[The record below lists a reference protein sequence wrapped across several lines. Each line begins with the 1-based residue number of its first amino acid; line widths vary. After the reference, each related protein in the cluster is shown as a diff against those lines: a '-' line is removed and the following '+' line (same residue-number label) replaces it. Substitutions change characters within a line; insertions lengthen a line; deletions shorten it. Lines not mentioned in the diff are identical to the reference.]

1 MKKTIYILIALLLPL
16 AARADYTL
24 STINVT
30 VGGNTQAAVTRLDAT
45 NKIALLGNGYNAC
58 IPYWSEGALTIPGTV
73 SVGDDTYTVEVGP
86 VAFRLCSNLTSITIE
101 EGVTKIDDY
110 AFVGCSS
117 VAKITLPKTLTTIER
132 GAFVNMKS
140 LKIMVCNATSAPA
153 WSWNDIFSDK
163 GTKESMTN
171 MAAERIMYIPEGH
184 ESSYLSTKFDGTSYG
199 KETVGWQEAFTRIY
213 EMNDEPQEI
222 TSLQDLKD
230 FRDAV
235 NGGNKYKG
243 SNNKMVTLT
252 TDLDLS
258 GIDNWTPIGT
268 SVHPFDGVFN
278 GGGHVIKNLNV
289 SGSSNYNG
297 LFGYAN
303 KATIYNMH
311 LLNPTVSGPDYV
323 GTVVGY
329 VEGNSHITDILVT
342 SNCSGDD
349 GYTAKATDGSVGG
362 IVGRANNATIE
373 RCLFDGWVKGTGWT
387 GGIIGNVNTNVTIID
402 CSASDFVQ
410 NTKNIYVEKIPFTGG
425 IVGGAGYVTIER
437 CFARNTVSY
446 TGSPSTFPGIIVGG
460 TNNVTASTIKNCAYL
475 DIGRLLIGQPQTG
488 SNNTETDNQGYA
500 EKSDMNQNK
509 TKSVLG
515 EDNWYYF
522 TDNYI
527 DYPIPATLKDMYLAN
542 CVDKVD
548 GDFVYRPAKAAD
560 SEYEVVAYTGS
571 ATSVTVPATY
581 GGKNVTA
588 ILPEVFKDNTTM
600 TSVTIGN
607 NVTTIGASAF
617 ENCDALTTVNF
628 GSGVTTINA
637 KAFYDCDALT
647 SVDLPDAVTFVGR
660 DAFRG
665 CDNLTSFNIGTGF
678 ENHEG
683 NFIAYCPKLTTLTA
697 SRGNDNG
704 YSCVDNVL
712 THKINRQGTYYGYI
726 IACAPGKEGD
736 YTIPDLE
743 CSYITLFPYSFAT
756 CEKLTSITAP
766 NKHIVLNDA
775 LFDGDYN
782 LRYVDMRN
790 VDGFKD
796 ESSSGYTDTTVT
808 VDRNDANSPFY
819 GMSGYTMVYLPSG
832 NSAASG
838 EPNAVI
844 GGTATAEIKLNDG
857 WDFNPP
863 FSITAGGAT
872 LNRTLTA
879 KSVTYAKF
887 VTDSNGDPIVIGT
900 VPVYDASGNPVY
912 EEGGETP
919 KTRNI
924 YQTES
929 EERLDP
935 CGYTCYLPYALT
947 LSEENAKVYK
957 PYTSSVE
964 GGVTTITFEQVEN
977 NAIEAYKPY
986 YIVVSGSSG
995 VDLSTDKNITIV
1007 SDTNGSWTVGGY
1019 ELKGTTTTIP
1029 NSTLYDANK
1038 PTYILQSDGKW
1049 HKVPQNQ
1056 PKAYIGP
1063 FRAYFQ
1069 ATTNSGARALNM
1081 VIDDGEATTIDAV
1094 IRTIDADGT
1103 EHYYDMNGRLL
1114 SGKPQKGMYIHN
1126 GKKYINK

>member
-117 VAKITLPKTLTTIER
+117 VAKITLPTTLTTIER

-171 MAAERIMYIPEGH
+171 MAAERIMYVPEGH

-222 TSLQDLKD
+222 TSPQDLQD

-235 NGGNKYKG
+235 NSGNKYKG

-252 TDLDLS
+252 ADLDLS

-268 SVHPFDGVFN
+268 SVHPFDGIFN

-297 LFGYAN
+297 LFGYAI

-329 VEGNSHITDILVT
+329 VDGDSHITDILVT
-342 SNCSGDD
+342 SDCDGND

-373 RCLFDGWVKGTGWT
+373 RCLFNGWVKGTGWT
-387 GGIIGNVNTNVTIID
+387 GGIIGNVNTNVTITD

-410 NTKNIYVEKIPFTGG
+410 NTKNVSYEPLPFTGG

-437 CFARNTVSY
+437 CFARNTLSY
-446 TGSPSTFPGIIVGG
+446 TGSPSAFPGIIVGG

-475 DIGRLLIGQPQTG
+475 ANGLLIGQPQAG

-500 EKSDMNQNK
+500 DKSDMNQDK

-542 CVDKVD
+542 FVDKVD

-571 ATSVTVPATY
+571 ATSVTVPDTY
-581 GGKNVTA
+581 DGKNVTA
-588 ILPEVFKDNTTM
+588 ILPEAFKDNTTM

-660 DAFRG
+660 DAFVS
-665 CDNLTSFNIGTGF
+665 CDALTTFNIGRCF

-683 NFIAYCPKLTTLTA
+683 NFLAYCPSMTTLTA
-697 SRGNDNG
+697 SRGNNNG

-712 THKINRQGTYYGYI
+712 THKIKREETYYGYI

-736 YTIPDLE
+736 YTIPDLG
-743 CSYITLFPYSFAT
+743 CSFITLFPYSFAT

-819 GMSGYTMVYLPSG
+819 GMSEYTMVYLPSG

-844 GGTATAEIKLNDG
+844 GGTANQIMLNDK
-857 WDFNPP
+857 WYFNPKVSP
-863 FSITAGGAT
+863 ITATNGVSYSRMLNPDMVEITEDTGESITIEGKETTQLEGHYE
-872 LNRTLTA
+872 
-879 KSVTYAKF
+879 YA
-887 VTDSNGDPIVIGT
+887 
-900 VPVYDASGNPVY
+900 AA
-912 EEGGETP
+912 
-919 KTRNI
+919 
-924 YQTES
+924 
-929 EERLDP
+929 
-935 CGYTCYLPYALT
+935 GYTCYLPYALT
-947 LSEENAKVYK
+947 LSNENAKVYK
-957 PYTSSVE
+957 PAETSVE
-964 GGVTTITFEQVEN
+964 AGVTTITFEQVEN
-977 NAIEAYKPY
+977 NAMEAYKPY

-995 VDLSTDKNITIV
+995 VDLSTDAEVTV
-1007 SDTNGSWTVGGY
+1007 STDTGGSWTVGDY
-1019 ELKGTTTTIP
+1019 ALKGTTVTIP
-1029 NSTLYDANK
+1029 NSSLYNATY

-1056 PKAYIGP
+1056 PKAYIGS

-1069 ATTNSGARALNM
+1069 ATSANAARALNM

-1103 EHYYDMNGRLL
+1103 EHYYDMNGRQLN
-1114 SGKPQKGMYIHN
+1114 GKPQKGMYIHN

>member
-1 MKKTIYILIALLLPL
+1 MKKTIYILIALLLSL

-30 VGGNTQAAVTRLDAT
+30 VDGNTQAAVTRLDAT

-58 IPYWSEGALTIPGTV
+58 IPYWSVGALTIPGTV

-86 VAFRLCSNLTSITIE
+86 VAFRLCTNLTSITIG

-117 VAKITLPKTLTTIER
+117 VAKITLPSTLTTIER

-140 LKIMVCNATSAPA
+140 LKTIVCNATSAPA

-171 MAAERIMYIPEGH
+171 MAAQRILYIPEGY

-235 NGGNKYKG
+235 NSGNLYKG
-243 SNNKMVTLT
+243 SSNQMVTLT
-252 TDLDLS
+252 IDLDLS
-258 GIDNWTPIGT
+258 SIDNWTPIGT
-268 SVHPFDGVFN
+268 SVYPFFGIFD

-297 LFGYAN
+297 LFGYAQ

-311 LLNPTVSGPDYV
+311 LQNPTVSGPDYV

-329 VEGNSHITDILVT
+329 VDEDSHITDILVT
-342 SNCSGDD
+342 SNCSGND
-349 GYTAKATDGSVGG
+349 GYTAKATNGSVGG

-373 RCLFDGWVKGTGWT
+373 RCLFNGWVKGTGWT
-387 GGIIGNVNTNVTIID
+387 GGIIGNVNTNVTITD

-410 NTKNIYVEKIPFTGG
+410 NTKNIYVEKMPFTGG

-460 TNNVTASTIKNCAYL
+460 TNNVTTSTIKNCAYL
-475 DIGRLLIGQPQTG
+475 DIGRLLIGQPQAD
-488 SNNTETDNQGYA
+488 SNNTLTDNQGYTDR
-500 EKSDMNQNK
+500 SDMNQDK

-571 ATSVTVPATY
+571 ATSVIVPATY
-581 GGKNVTA
+581 DGKNVTA

-600 TSVTIGN
+600 TSVTIN
-607 NVTTIGASAF
+607 DNVTTIGASAF
-617 ENCDALTTVNF
+617 ENCDALTMVNF

-647 SVDLPDAVTFVGR
+647 SVDLPDAVTYVGR
-660 DAFRG
+660 DAFVS
-665 CDNLTSFNIGTGF
+665 CDALTTFNIGKGF
-678 ENHEG
+678 KDHTS
-683 NFIAYCPKLTTLTA
+683 NFLAYCPQLTTLTT

-704 YSCVDNVL
+704 YLCVDNVL
-712 THKINRQGTYYGYI
+712 IHNVGSYRSYV
-726 IACAPGKEGD
+726 IACAPGKTGD
-736 YTIPDLE
+736 YVIPVSSLTNSTVNVFGS
-743 CSYITLFPYSFAT
+743 CFASCT
-756 CEKLTSITAP
+756 GLTSVTFPAG
-766 NKHIVLNDA
+766 KSFSLGKGV
-775 LFDGDYN
+775 FDGAYN
-782 LRYVDMRN
+782 LRYVDLSAITGTIED
-790 VDGFKD
+790 VK
-796 ESSSGYTDTTVT
+796 YTVN
-808 VDRNDANSPFY
+808 RSDAESPFY
-819 GMSGYTMVYLPSG
+819 GMSEYTMIYLPSG
-832 NSAASG
+832 HSAAND
-838 EPNAVI
+838 EVNAVI
-844 GGTATAEIKLNDG
+844 GGTATAGIKLNDG

-872 LNRTLTA
+872 LNRALTA
-879 KSVTYAKF
+879 KSVTYAKL

-900 VPVYDASGNPVY
+900 VPVYDDSGNPVY
-912 EEGGETP
+912 ESDGITP

-935 CGYTCYLPYALT
+935 SGYTCYLPYALT
-947 LSEENAKVYK
+947 LSEENVKVYK

-964 GGVTTITFEQVEN
+964 EGVTTITFEQVEN
-977 NAIEAYKPY
+977 NAMEAYKPY

-995 VDLSTDKNITIV
+995 VDLSTDENITIV

-1056 PKAYIGP
+1056 PKAYIGC

-1069 ATTNSGARALNM
+1069 ATSASTTRALNM
-1081 VIDDGEATTIDAV
+1081 IIEDSEATAVDAV
-1094 IRTIDADGT
+1094 IRTIDTDGT
-1103 EHYYDMNGRLL
+1103 ERYYDMNGRLL
-1114 SGKPQKGMYIHN
+1114 NGKPQKGMYIHN

>member
-1 MKKTIYILIALLLPL
+1 MKRYIIPIIIAALLPAMAF
-16 AARADYTL
+16 AAKMQGTL
-24 STINVT
+24 TLGAPAIE
-30 VGGNTQAAVTRLDAT
+30 AVCIYDTEAKTAT
-45 NKIALLGNGYNAC
+45 LGNGYNAC
-58 IPYWSEGALTIPGTV
+58 INQYETGALYIPGTV
-73 SVGDDTYTVEVGP
+73 TYKEETYKVVVGQF
-86 VAFRLCSNLTSITIE
+86 AFRLCDKFTSITIG
-101 EGVTKIDDY
+101 EGVEQIDNY

-117 VAKITLPKTLTTIER
+117 VVSIVLPASLQTIGA
-132 GAFVNMKS
+132 GAFCNLSS
-140 LKIMVCNATSAPA
+140 LKTFRCKGTTAPT
-153 WSWNDIFSDK
+153 WDWNDVFSVL
-163 GTKESMTN
+163 GTKASMEE
-171 MAAERIMYIPEGH
+171 MAQKRILYVPKDKLA
-184 ESSYLSTKFDGTSYG
+184 SYNDTKFDGTSSG
-199 KETVGWQEAFTRIY
+199 TLTGANEKVGWQEAFARIY
-213 EMNDEPQEI
+213 ELSDEPQEI
-222 TSLQDLKD
+222 TSLQDLMD

-235 NGGNKYKG
+235 NSGTPYKG

-258 GIDNWTPIGT
+258 SIDNWTPIGT
-268 SVHPFDGVFN
+268 SVHSFDGIFN

-297 LFGYAN
+297 LFGYAKN
-303 KATIYNMH
+303 ATIYNMH

-329 VEGNSHITDILVT
+329 VDEDSHITDILVT
-342 SNCSGDD
+342 SNCSGDN

-460 TNNVTASTIKNCAYL
+460 TNNVTTSTIKNCAYL
-475 DIGRLLIGQPQTG
+475 NVGFNLIGQPQAG
-488 SNNTETDNQGYA
+488 SNNTETDNKGYA
-500 EKSDMNQNK
+500 NKSDMNQDK

-527 DYPIPATLKDMYLAN
+527 DYPIPTTLKDMYLAN

-571 ATSVTVPATY
+571 APSVTVPDTY

-600 TSVTIGN
+600 TSVTIGD

-617 ENCDALTTVNF
+617 ENCDVLTTVNF

-647 SVDLPDAVTFVGR
+647 SVDLPDAVTDVGR

-665 CDNLTSFNIGTGF
+665 CDNLTSFNIGRGF
-678 ENHEG
+678 KDHSG
-683 NFIAYCPKLTTLTA
+683 NFLAYCPKLTTLTA

-712 THKINRQGTYYGYI
+712 THKIERKGTHYGYI

-844 GGTATAEIKLNDG
+844 GGTANQIMLNDK
-857 WDFNPP
+857 WDFNQKVSPITATNGVSYSRMLKP
-863 FSITAGGAT
+863 DMVEITEDTGESITIQGEETTQLEGHYE
-872 LNRTLTA
+872 
-879 KSVTYAKF
+879 YA
-887 VTDSNGDPIVIGT
+887 
-900 VPVYDASGNPVY
+900 AA
-912 EEGGETP
+912 
-919 KTRNI
+919 
-924 YQTES
+924 
-929 EERLDP
+929 
-935 CGYTCYLPYALT
+935 GYTCYLPYALT
-947 LSEENAKVYK
+947 LSNENAKVYK
-957 PYTSSVE
+957 PAETSVE
-964 GGVTTITFEQVEN
+964 AGVTTITFEQVEN
-977 NAIEAYKPY
+977 NAMEAYKPY

-995 VDLSTDKNITIV
+995 VDLSTDENITIV

-1049 HKVPQNQ
+1049 HKVPEHQ

-1069 ATTNSGARALNM
+1069 ATATSNNARVLNM
-1081 VIDDGEATTIDAV
+1081 VFEDGETTDIQQ

-1103 EHYYDMNGRLL
+1103 EHYYDMNGRQL

>member
-86 VAFRLCSNLTSITIE
+86 VAFRLCTNLTSITIG

-117 VAKITLPKTLTTIER
+117 VAKITLPSTLTTIER

-171 MAAERIMYIPEGH
+171 MAAERIMYVPEGY

-235 NGGNKYKG
+235 NSGNKYKG

-268 SVHPFDGVFN
+268 SGHPFDGIFN

-289 SGSSNYNG
+289 SGSSNHNG
-297 LFGYAN
+297 LFGYAI

-329 VEGNSHITDILVT
+329 VDGDSHITDILVT

-373 RCLFDGWVKGTGWT
+373 RCLFNGWVKGTGWT
-387 GGIIGNVNTNVTIID
+387 GGIIGNVNTNVTITD

-410 NTKNIYVEKIPFTGG
+410 NTKNIYVDKIPFTGG

-460 TNNVTASTIKNCAYL
+460 TNNVTTSTIKNCAYL
-475 DIGRLLIGQPQTG
+475 DIGRWLIGQPQAG
-488 SNNTETDNQGYA
+488 SNNTETENQGYA
-500 EKSDMNQNK
+500 DRSDMNQDK

-527 DYPIPATLKDMYLAN
+527 DYPIPATLKDMYLTN

-571 ATSVTVPATY
+571 ATSVTVPDTY
-581 GGKNVTA
+581 DGKNVTA

-647 SVDLPDAVTFVGR
+647 SVDLPDAVTDVGR
-660 DAFRG
+660 DAFVS
-665 CDNLTSFNIGTGF
+665 CDALATFNIGRGF
-678 ENHEG
+678 TDHTG
-683 NFIAYCPKLTTLTA
+683 NFLAYCPQLTTLTT

-704 YSCVDNVL
+704 YLCVDNVL
-712 THKINRQGTYYGYI
+712 IHNVGTYRSYV
-726 IACAPGKEGD
+726 IACAPGKTGD
-736 YTIPDLE
+736 YVIPVSSLTNYTVNVFGS
-743 CSYITLFPYSFAT
+743 CFASCT
-756 CEKLTSITAP
+756 GLTSVTFPAG
-766 NKHIVLNDA
+766 KKFSLGKGV
-775 LFDGDYN
+775 FDGAYN
-782 LRYVDMRN
+782 LRYVDLSAITGTIED
-790 VDGFKD
+790 VK
-796 ESSSGYTDTTVT
+796 YTVN
-808 VDRNDANSPFY
+808 RSDADSPFY
-819 GMSGYTMVYLPSG
+819 GMSEYTMIYLPSG
-832 NSAASG
+832 HSAAND
-838 EPNAVI
+838 EVNAVI
-844 GGTATAEIKLNDG
+844 GGTATAGIKLNDG

-872 LNRTLTA
+872 LNRALTA

-900 VPVYDASGNPVY
+900 VPVYDDSGNPVY
-912 EEGGETP
+912 EEDGITP

-929 EERLDP
+929 EERIDP

-977 NAIEAYKPY
+977 NAMEAYKPY

-1029 NSTLYDANK
+1029 NSSLYDADK
-1038 PTYILQSDGKW
+1038 PAYLLQSDGKW

-1094 IRTIDADGT
+1094 IHTIDADGT

-1114 SGKPQKGMYIHN
+1114 SGKPEKGMYIHN

>member
-1 MKKTIYILIALLLPL
+1 MKRYIFPIIIAALLPAMAF
-16 AARADYTL
+16 AAKMQGTL
-24 STINVT
+24 TLGAPAIE
-30 VGGNTQAAVTRLDAT
+30 AVCIYDTEAKTAT
-45 NKIALLGNGYNAC
+45 LGNGYNAC
-58 IPYWSEGALTIPGTV
+58 INQYETGALYIPGTV
-73 SVGDDTYTVEVGP
+73 TYKEETYKVVVGQF
-86 VAFRLCSNLTSITIE
+86 AFRLCDKFTSITIG
-101 EGVTKIDDY
+101 EGVEQIDNY

-117 VAKITLPKTLTTIER
+117 VVSIVLPASLQTIGA
-132 GAFVNMKS
+132 GAFCNLSS
-140 LKIMVCNATSAPA
+140 LKTFLCKGTTAPT
-153 WSWNDIFSDK
+153 WDWNDVFSVL
-163 GTKESMTN
+163 GTKASMEE
-171 MAAERIMYIPEGH
+171 MAQKRILYVPKDKLA
-184 ESSYLSTKFDGTSYG
+184 SYNDTKFDGTSSG
-199 KETVGWQEAFTRIY
+199 TLTGANEKVGWQEAFARIY

-235 NGGNKYKG
+235 NSGNKYKG

-258 GIDNWTPIGT
+258 SIDNWTPIGT
-268 SVHPFDGVFN
+268 SVHPFDGIFN

-297 LFGYAN
+297 LFGYAK

-329 VEGNSHITDILVT
+329 VDEDSHITDILVT
-342 SNCSGDD
+342 SNCSGND

-373 RCLFDGWVKGTGWT
+373 RCLFNGWVKGTGWT
-387 GGIIGNVNTNVTIID
+387 GGIIGNVNTNVTITD

-460 TNNVTASTIKNCAYL
+460 TNNVTTSTIKNCAYL
-475 DIGRLLIGQPQTG
+475 DIGRLLIGQPQAD
-488 SNNTETDNQGYA
+488 SNNTLTDNQGYTDR
-500 EKSDMNQNK
+500 SDMNQDK

-527 DYPIPATLKDMYLAN
+527 DYPIPATLKDMYLTN

-571 ATSVTVPATY
+571 ATSVTVPDTY
-581 GGKNVTA
+581 DGKNVTA

-600 TSVTIGN
+600 TSVTIGD

-683 NFIAYCPKLTTLTA
+683 NFLAYCPKLTTLTA

-712 THKINRQGTYYGYI
+712 THKINREGTYYGYI

-819 GMSGYTMVYLPSG
+819 GMSEYTMVYLPSG

-844 GGTATAEIKLNDG
+844 GGTANQIMLNDK
-857 WDFNPP
+857 WDFNPKVSP
-863 FSITAGGAT
+863 ITATNGVSYSRMLKPDMVEITEDTGESITIEGEETTQLEGHYE
-872 LNRTLTA
+872 
-879 KSVTYAKF
+879 YA
-887 VTDSNGDPIVIGT
+887 
-900 VPVYDASGNPVY
+900 AA
-912 EEGGETP
+912 
-919 KTRNI
+919 
-924 YQTES
+924 
-929 EERLDP
+929 
-935 CGYTCYLPYALT
+935 GYTCYLPYALT
-947 LSEENAKVYK
+947 LSNENAKVYK
-957 PYTSSVE
+957 PAETSVE
-964 GGVTTITFEQVEN
+964 AGVTTITFEQVEDN
-977 NAIEAYKPY
+977 EMEAYKPY
-986 YIVVSGSSG
+986 YIVVSGSED
-995 VDLSTDKNITIV
+995 VDLSTDAEVTV
-1007 SDTNGSWTVGGY
+1007 STDTGGSWKVEGY
-1019 ELKGTTTTIP
+1019 ALKGTTTTIP
-1029 NSTLYDANK
+1029 NSTLYDANN

-1069 ATTNSGARALNM
+1069 AASASATRMLSM
-1081 VIDDGEATTIDAV
+1081 VFEDNGEATDIQQ

-1103 EHYYDMNGRLL
+1103 ERYFDLNGRLL
-1114 SGKPQKGMYIHN
+1114 PGKPQSGVYIYK
-1126 GKKYINK
+1126 GKKIKK

>member
-117 VAKITLPKTLTTIER
+117 VAKITLPTTLTTIER

-171 MAAERIMYIPEGH
+171 MAAERIMYVPEGH

-222 TSLQDLKD
+222 TSPQDLQD

-235 NGGNKYKG
+235 NSGNKYKG

-252 TDLDLS
+252 ADLDLS

-268 SVHPFDGVFN
+268 SVHPFDGIFN

-297 LFGYAN
+297 LFGYAI

-329 VEGNSHITDILVT
+329 VDGDSHITDILVT
-342 SNCSGDD
+342 SDCDGND

-373 RCLFDGWVKGTGWT
+373 RCLFNGWVKGTGWT
-387 GGIIGNVNTNVTIID
+387 GGIIGNVNTNVTITD

-410 NTKNIYVEKIPFTGG
+410 NTKNVSYEPLPFTGG

-437 CFARNTVSY
+437 CFARNTLSY
-446 TGSPSTFPGIIVGG
+446 TGSPSAFPGIIVGG
-460 TNNVTASTIKNCAYL
+460 TNNFTASTIKNCAYW
-475 DIGRLLIGQPQTG
+475 DKGFNLIGQPQAG

-500 EKSDMNQNK
+500 DKSDMNQDK

-542 CVDKVD
+542 FVDKVD

-571 ATSVTVPATY
+571 ATSVTVPDTY
-581 GGKNVTA
+581 DGKNVTA
-588 ILPEVFKDNTTM
+588 ILPEAFKDNTTM

-647 SVDLPDAVTFVGR
+647 SVDLPDAVTDVGR
-660 DAFRG
+660 DAFVS
-665 CDNLTSFNIGTGF
+665 CDALTTFNIGRCF

-683 NFIAYCPKLTTLTA
+683 NFLAYCPSMTTLTA
-697 SRGNDNG
+697 SRGNNNG

-712 THKINRQGTYYGYI
+712 THKIKREETYYGYI

-736 YTIPDLE
+736 YTIPDLG
-743 CSYITLFPYSFAT
+743 CSFITLFPYSFAT

-766 NKHIVLNDA
+766 KKYIVLNDA

-782 LRYVDMRN
+782 LRYVDIRN
-790 VDGFKD
+790 IYGFKD

-819 GMSGYTMVYLPSG
+819 GMSEYTMVYLPSG

-844 GGTATAEIKLNDG
+844 GGTANQIMLNDK
-857 WDFNPP
+857 WYFNPKVSP
-863 FSITAGGAT
+863 ITATNGVSYSRM
-872 LNRTLTA
+872 LNPDMVEITEDTGENI
-879 KSVTYAKF
+879 T
-887 VTDSNGDPIVIGT
+887 I
-900 VPVYDASGNPVY
+900 
-912 EEGGETP
+912 GGEET
-919 KTRNI
+919 TQLEGH
-924 YQTES
+924 YEYAAA
-929 EERLDP
+929 
-935 CGYTCYLPYALT
+935 GYTCYLPYALT
-947 LSEENAKVYK
+947 LSNENAKVYK
-957 PYTSSVE
+957 PAETSVE
-964 GGVTTITFEQVEN
+964 AGVTTITFEQVEN
-977 NAIEAYKPY
+977 NAMEAYKPY

-995 VDLSTDKNITIV
+995 VDLSTDAEVTV
-1007 SDTNGSWTVGGY
+1007 STDTGGSWTVGDY
-1019 ELKGTTTTIP
+1019 ALKGTTVTIP
-1029 NSTLYDANK
+1029 NSSLYNATY

-1056 PKAYIGP
+1056 PKAYIGS

-1069 ATTNSGARALNM
+1069 ATSANAARALNM

-1103 EHYYDMNGRLL
+1103 EHYYDMNGRQLN
-1114 SGKPQKGMYIHN
+1114 GKPQKGMYIHN

>member
-1 MKKTIYILIALLLPL
+1 MKRYIFPIIIAALLPAMAF
-16 AARADYTL
+16 AAKMQGTL
-24 STINVT
+24 TLGAPAIE
-30 VGGNTQAAVTRLDAT
+30 AVCIYDTEAKTAT
-45 NKIALLGNGYNAC
+45 LGNGYNAC
-58 IPYWSEGALTIPGTV
+58 INQYETGALYIPGTV
-73 SVGDDTYTVEVGP
+73 TYKEETYKVVVGQF
-86 VAFRLCSNLTSITIE
+86 AFRLCDKFTSITIG
-101 EGVTKIDDY
+101 EGVEQIDNY

-117 VAKITLPKTLTTIER
+117 VVSIVLPASLQTIGA
-132 GAFVNMKS
+132 GAFCNLSS
-140 LKIMVCNATSAPA
+140 LKTFLCKGTTAPT
-153 WSWNDIFSDK
+153 WDWNDVFSVL
-163 GTKESMTN
+163 GTKASMEE
-171 MAAERIMYIPEGH
+171 MAQKRILYVPKDKLA
-184 ESSYLSTKFDGTSYG
+184 SYNDTKFDGTSSG
-199 KETVGWQEAFTRIY
+199 TLTGANEKVGWQEAFARIY
-213 EMNDEPQEI
+213 ELSDEPQEI

-235 NGGNKYKG
+235 NSGNKYKG

-258 GIDNWTPIGT
+258 SIDNWTPIGT
-268 SVHPFDGVFN
+268 SVHPFDGIFN
-278 GGGHVIKNLNV
+278 GGGHVIKNLKV
-289 SGSSNYNG
+289 DRAELYNG

-303 KATIYNMH
+303 NATIYNMH

-329 VEGNSHITDILVT
+329 VDGDSHITDILVT
-342 SNCSGDD
+342 SNCSGDN
-349 GYTAKATDGSVGG
+349 GYTAKATNGSVGG

-373 RCLFDGWVKGTGWT
+373 RCLFNGWVKGTGWT

-410 NTKNIYVEKIPFTGG
+410 NTKNISTQAIPFTGG

-437 CFARNTVSY
+437 CFARNINILSY

-460 TNNVTASTIKNCAYL
+460 TNNVTTSTIKNCAYL
-475 DIGRLLIGQPQTG
+475 NVGFNLIGQPQEG

-500 EKSDMNQNK
+500 DKSDMNQDK

-527 DYPIPATLKDMYLAN
+527 DYPIPATLKDMYIAN

-571 ATSVTVPATY
+571 ATSVTVPDTY
-581 GGKNVTA
+581 DGKNVTA

-600 TSVTIGN
+600 TTITLGRN
-607 NVTTIGASAF
+607 LKSIGAHAF
-617 ENCDALTTVNF
+617 EN
-628 GSGVTTINA
+628 
-637 KAFYDCDALT
+637 CDALT

-683 NFIAYCPKLTTLTA
+683 NFLAYCPKLTTLTT

-704 YSCVDNVL
+704 YLCDDNVL
-712 THKINRQGTYYGYI
+712 THKIKRKETYYGYI

-844 GGTATAEIKLNDG
+844 GGTANQIMLNDK
-857 WDFNPP
+857 WDFNPKVSP
-863 FSITAGGAT
+863 ITATNGVSYSRMLKPDMVEITEDTGESIT
-872 LNRTLTA
+872 
-879 KSVTYAKF
+879 
-887 VTDSNGDPIVIGT
+887 I
-900 VPVYDASGNPVY
+900 
-912 EEGGETP
+912 GGEET
-919 KTRNI
+919 TQLEGH
-924 YQTES
+924 YEYAAA
-929 EERLDP
+929 
-935 CGYTCYLPYALT
+935 GYTCYLPYALT
-947 LSEENAKVYK
+947 LSNENAKVYK
-957 PYTSSVE
+957 PAETSVE
-964 GGVTTITFEQVEN
+964 AGVTTITFEQVEDN
-977 NAIEAYKPY
+977 EMEAYQPY
-986 YIVVSGSSG
+986 YIVVSGSED
-995 VDLSTDKNITIV
+995 VDLSTDAEVTV
-1007 SDTNGSWTVGGY
+1007 STDTGGSWTVGDY
-1019 ELKGTTTTIP
+1019 ALKGTTVTIP
-1029 NSTLYDANK
+1029 NSSLYNATY
-1038 PTYILQSDGKW
+1038 PTYILQSDGNW
-1049 HKVPQNQ
+1049 HKVPNNQ
-1056 PKAYIGP
+1056 PRAYIGP

-1069 ATTNSGARALNM
+1069 AASASATRMLSM
-1081 VIDDGEATTIDAV
+1081 VFEDNGEATDIQQ

-1103 EHYYDMNGRLL
+1103 ERYFDLNGRLL
-1114 SGKPQKGMYIHN
+1114 PGKPQSGVYIYK
-1126 GKKYINK
+1126 GKKIKK

>member
-30 VGGNTQAAVTRLDAT
+30 VDGNTQAAVTRLDAT

-58 IPYWSEGALTIPGTV
+58 IPYWSVGALTIPGTV

-86 VAFRLCSNLTSITIE
+86 LAFRLCTNLTSITIG

-117 VAKITLPKTLTTIER
+117 VAKITLPTTLTTIER

-140 LKIMVCNATSAPA
+140 LKTMVCNATSAPA

-171 MAAERIMYIPEGH
+171 MAAERIMYVPEGH

-222 TSLQDLKD
+222 TSLQDLED

-235 NGGNKYKG
+235 NSGNKYKG

-258 GIDNWTPIGT
+258 SIDNWTPIGI
-268 SVHPFDGVFN
+268 SVHPFDGIFN

-297 LFGYAN
+297 LFGYAI

-329 VEGNSHITDILVT
+329 VDGDSHITDILVT
-342 SNCSGDD
+342 SNCSGDN

-373 RCLFDGWVKGTGWT
+373 RCLFNGWVKGTGWT

-460 TNNVTASTIKNCAYL
+460 TNNVTTSTIKNCAYL
-475 DIGRLLIGQPQTG
+475 DIGRLLIGQPQAG

-500 EKSDMNQNK
+500 ERSDMNQDK

-527 DYPIPATLKDMYLAN
+527 DYPIPATLKDMYLTN

-581 GGKNVTA
+581 DGKNVTA

-600 TSVTIGN
+600 TSVTIGD

-647 SVDLPDAVTFVGR
+647 SVDLPDAVTDVGR
-660 DAFRG
+660 DAFVS
-665 CDNLTSFNIGTGF
+665 CDALTTFNIGRGF
-678 ENHEG
+678 TDHTG
-683 NFIAYCPKLTTLTA
+683 NFLAYCPQLTTLTT

-704 YSCVDNVL
+704 YLCVDNVL
-712 THKINRQGTYYGYI
+712 IHNVGTYRSYV
-726 IACAPGKEGD
+726 IACAPGKTGD
-736 YTIPDLE
+736 YVIPVSSLTNSTVNVFGS
-743 CSYITLFPYSFAT
+743 CFASCT
-756 CEKLTSITAP
+756 GLTSVTFPAG
-766 NKHIVLNDA
+766 KKFSLGKGV
-775 LFDGDYN
+775 FDGAYN
-782 LRYVDMRN
+782 LRYVDLSAITGTIED
-790 VDGFKD
+790 VK
-796 ESSSGYTDTTVT
+796 YTVN
-808 VDRNDANSPFY
+808 RSDADSPFY
-819 GMSGYTMVYLPSG
+819 GMSEYTMIYLPSG
-832 NSAASG
+832 HSAADD
-838 EPNAVI
+838 EVNAVI
-844 GGTATAEIKLNDG
+844 GGTATAGIKLNDG

-863 FSITAGGAT
+863 LSFTAGSAT
-872 LNRTLTA
+872 LNRELTA
-879 KSVTYAKF
+879 KSVTYAKL
-887 VTDSNGDPIVIGT
+887 VTDPDGNPIVIGT
-900 VPVYDASGNPVY
+900 VPVYDDSGNPVY
-912 EEGGETP
+912 EEDGITP

-929 EERLDP
+929 EERLEP

-964 GGVTTITFEQVEN
+964 DGVTTITFEQVEN
-977 NAIEAYKPY
+977 NAMEAYKPY

-995 VDLSTDKNITIV
+995 VDLSTDENITIV

-1019 ELKGTTTTIP
+1019 ELKGTTVEIP
-1029 NSTLYDANK
+1029 NSSLYDADK
-1038 PTYILQSDGKW
+1038 PAYLLQSDGKW
-1049 HKVPQNQ
+1049 YKAPQNNEQ
-1056 PKAYIGP
+1056 AYVGP

-1069 ATTNSGARALNM
+1069 AISSSDAQVLDMVLDETND
-1081 VIDDGEATTIDAV
+1081 IQQ

-1103 EHYYDMNGRLL
+1103 EHYYDINGRLL
-1114 SGKPQKGMYIHN
+1114 NGKPSQKGIYIHN
-1126 GKKYINK
+1126 GKKYISK

>member
-117 VAKITLPKTLTTIER
+117 VAKITLPSTLTTIER

-171 MAAERIMYIPEGH
+171 MAAERIMYVPEGH

-235 NGGNKYKG
+235 NSGNMYKG

-268 SVHPFDGVFN
+268 SGHPFDGILN

-297 LFGYAN
+297 LFGYAI

-329 VEGNSHITDILVT
+329 VDGDSHITDILVT
-342 SNCSGDD
+342 SNCDGND

-373 RCLFDGWVKGTGWT
+373 RCLFNGWVKGTGWT
-387 GGIIGNVNTNVTIID
+387 GGIIGNVNTNVTITD

-410 NTKNIYVEKIPFTGG
+410 NTKNLSYEPIPFTGG

-475 DIGRLLIGQPQTG
+475 NVGFNLIGQPQAG
-488 SNNTETDNQGYA
+488 SNNTLTDNQGYTDR
-500 EKSDMNQNK
+500 SNMNQNK

-527 DYPIPATLKDMYLAN
+527 DYPIPATLKDMYLTN

-581 GGKNVTA
+581 DGKNVTA

-600 TSVTIGN
+600 TSVTIGD

-660 DAFRG
+660 DAFVS
-665 CDNLTSFNIGTGF
+665 CDALTTFNIGRGF
-678 ENHEG
+678 TDHTG
-683 NFIAYCPKLTTLTA
+683 NFLAYCPQLTTLTT

-704 YSCVDNVL
+704 YLCVDNVL
-712 THKINRQGTYYGYI
+712 IHNVGDYRSYV
-726 IACAPGKEGD
+726 IACAPGKTGD
-736 YTIPDLE
+736 YVIPVSSLTNYTVNVFGS
-743 CSYITLFPYSFAT
+743 CFASCT
-756 CEKLTSITAP
+756 GLTSVTFPAG
-766 NKHIVLNDA
+766 KKFSLGKGV
-775 LFDGDYN
+775 FDGAYN
-782 LRYVDMRN
+782 LRYVDLSAITGTIED
-790 VDGFKD
+790 VK
-796 ESSSGYTDTTVT
+796 YTVN
-808 VDRNDANSPFY
+808 RSDADSPFY
-819 GMSGYTMVYLPSG
+819 GMSEYTMIYLPSG
-832 NSAASG
+832 HSAAND
-838 EPNAVI
+838 EVNAVI
-844 GGTATAEIKLNDG
+844 GGTATAGIKLNDG

-872 LNRTLTA
+872 LNRALTA
-879 KSVTYAKF
+879 KSVTYAKLI
-887 VTDSNGDPIVIGT
+887 TDSNGNPIVIGT
-900 VPVYDASGNPVY
+900 VPVYDDSGNPEY
-912 EEGGETP
+912 EEDGITP

-977 NAIEAYKPY
+977 NAMEAYKPY

-1029 NSTLYDANK
+1029 NSSLYDADK
-1038 PTYILQSDGKW
+1038 PAYILQSDGKW

-1114 SGKPQKGMYIHN
+1114 SGKPEKGMYIHN

>member
-86 VAFRLCSNLTSITIE
+86 VAFRLCSNLTSITIG

-117 VAKITLPKTLTTIER
+117 VAKITLPSTLTTIER

-171 MAAERIMYIPEGH
+171 MAAERIMYVPEGH

-235 NGGNKYKG
+235 NSGNKYKG

-268 SVHPFDGVFN
+268 SGHPFDGILN

-289 SGSSNYNG
+289 SGSSNHNG
-297 LFGYAN
+297 LFGYAI

-329 VEGNSHITDILVT
+329 VDGDSHITDILVT
-342 SNCSGDD
+342 SNCDGND
-349 GYTAKATDGSVGG
+349 GYTAKATNGSVGG

-387 GGIIGNVNTNVTIID
+387 GGIIGNVNTNVTITD

-410 NTKNIYVEKIPFTGG
+410 NTKNLSNEAIPFTGG

-446 TGSPSTFPGIIVGG
+446 TGSPLNFPGIIVGG

-475 DIGRLLIGQPQTG
+475 NVGFNLIGQPQAG
-488 SNNTETDNQGYA
+488 SNNTLTDNQGYTDR
-500 EKSDMNQNK
+500 SNMNQNK

-581 GGKNVTA
+581 DGKNVTA

-647 SVDLPDAVTFVGR
+647 SVDLPDAVTDVGR
-660 DAFRG
+660 DAFVS
-665 CDNLTSFNIGTGF
+665 CDALTTFNIGRGF
-678 ENHEG
+678 TDHTG
-683 NFIAYCPKLTTLTA
+683 NFLAYCPQLTTLTT

-704 YSCVDNVL
+704 YLCVDNVL
-712 THKINRQGTYYGYI
+712 IHNVGEYRSYV
-726 IACAPGKEGD
+726 IACAPGKTGD
-736 YTIPDLE
+736 YVIPVSSLTNYTVNVFGN
-743 CSYITLFPYSFAT
+743 CFASCT
-756 CEKLTSITAP
+756 GLTSVTFPAG
-766 NKHIVLNDA
+766 KKFSLGKGV
-775 LFDGDYN
+775 FDGAYN
-782 LRYVDMRN
+782 LRYVDLSAITGTIED
-790 VDGFKD
+790 VK
-796 ESSSGYTDTTVT
+796 YTVN
-808 VDRNDANSPFY
+808 RSDADSPFY
-819 GMSGYTMVYLPSG
+819 GMSEYTMIYLPSG
-832 NSAASG
+832 HSAAND
-838 EPNAVI
+838 EVNAVI
-844 GGTATAEIKLNDG
+844 GGTATAGIKLNDG

-863 FSITAGGAT
+863 LSITAGGAT
-872 LNRTLTA
+872 LNRALTA
-879 KSVTYAKF
+879 KSVTYAKV
-887 VTDSNGDPIVIGT
+887 VTDSNGNPIVIGT
-900 VPVYDASGNPVY
+900 VPVYDNSGNPVY
-912 EEGGETP
+912 EEDGITP

-977 NAIEAYKPY
+977 NAMEAYKPY

-1029 NSTLYDANK
+1029 NSSLYDADK
-1038 PTYILQSDGKW
+1038 PAYLLQSDGKW

-1114 SGKPQKGMYIHN
+1114 SGKPEKGMYIHN

>member
-1 MKKTIYILIALLLPL
+1 MKRYIIPIIIAALLPAMAF
-16 AARADYTL
+16 AAKMQGTL
-24 STINVT
+24 TLGAPAIE
-30 VGGNTQAAVTRLDAT
+30 AVCIYDTEAKTAT
-45 NKIALLGNGYNAC
+45 LGNGYNAC
-58 IPYWSEGALTIPGTV
+58 INQYETGALYIPGTV
-73 SVGDDTYTVEVGP
+73 TYKEETYKVVVGQF
-86 VAFRLCSNLTSITIE
+86 AFRLCDKFTSITIG
-101 EGVTKIDDY
+101 EGVEQIDNY

-117 VAKITLPKTLTTIER
+117 VVSIVLPASLQTIGA
-132 GAFVNMKS
+132 GAFCNLSS
-140 LKIMVCNATSAPA
+140 LKTFRCKGTTAPT
-153 WSWNDIFSDK
+153 WDWNDVFSVL
-163 GTKESMTN
+163 GTKASMEE
-171 MAAERIMYIPEGH
+171 MAQKRILYVPKDRLA
-184 ESSYLSTKFDGTSYG
+184 SYNDTKFDGTSSG
-199 KETVGWQEAFTRIY
+199 TLTGANEKVGWQEAFARIY
-213 EMNDEPQEI
+213 ELSDEPYEI
-222 TSLQDLKD
+222 TSLDAFKT
-230 FRDAV
+230 FRNKV
-235 NGGNKYKG
+235 NEGTAW
-243 SNNKMVTLT
+243 SNYGTTNFKLT

-258 GIDNWTPIGT
+258 ESNWEPIGT
-268 SVHPFDGVFN
+268 NTHPFDGVFD

-289 SGSSNYNG
+289 SGNSNYNG
-297 LFGYAN
+297 LFGYAI

-329 VEGNSHITDILVT
+329 VDGDSHITDILVT
-342 SNCSGDD
+342 SNCDGND

-410 NTKNIYVEKIPFTGG
+410 NTKNLSNEAIPFTGG

-446 TGSPSTFPGIIVGG
+446 TGSPLNFPGIIVGG
-460 TNNVTASTIKNCAYL
+460 TNNSTTSTIKNCAYL
-475 DIGRLLIGQPQTG
+475 NVGFNLIGQPQTG
-488 SNNTETDNQGYA
+488 SNNTETDNQRY
-500 EKSDMNQNK
+500 ENRSDMNQDK

-527 DYPIPATLKDMYLAN
+527 DYPIPATLKDMYLTN

-548 GDFVYRPAKAAD
+548 GDFVYRPAYAD
-560 SEYEVVAYTGS
+560 DSDYEVIGYTGT
-571 ATSVTVPATY
+571 ATSLTIPATY
-581 GGKNVTA
+581 NNKPVSA
-588 ILPEVFKDNTTM
+588 ILDGVFKDNTTL
-600 TSVTIGN
+600 
-607 NVTTIGASAF
+607 TTITLGSNLKSIGAHAF
-617 ENCDALTTVNF
+617 EN
-628 GSGVTTINA
+628 
-637 KAFYDCDALT
+637 CDALT

-683 NFIAYCPKLTTLTA
+683 NFLAYCPKLTTLTA

-712 THKINRQGTYYGYI
+712 THKINRKGTYYGYI

-844 GGTATAEIKLNDG
+844 GGTANQIMLNDK
-857 WDFNPP
+857 WDFNPKVSP
-863 FSITAGGAT
+863 ITATNGVSYSRMLKPDMVEITEDTGESITIEGEETTQLEGHYE
-872 LNRTLTA
+872 
-879 KSVTYAKF
+879 YA
-887 VTDSNGDPIVIGT
+887 
-900 VPVYDASGNPVY
+900 AA
-912 EEGGETP
+912 
-919 KTRNI
+919 
-924 YQTES
+924 
-929 EERLDP
+929 
-935 CGYTCYLPYALT
+935 GYTCYLPYALT
-947 LSEENAKVYK
+947 LSNENAKVYK
-957 PYTSSVE
+957 PAETSVE
-964 GGVTTITFEQVEN
+964 AGVTTITFEQVEDN
-977 NAIEAYKPY
+977 EMEAYKPY
-986 YIVVSGSSG
+986 YIVVSGSED
-995 VDLSTDKNITIV
+995 VDLSTDAEVTV
-1007 SDTNGSWTVGGY
+1007 STDTGGSWTVGDY
-1019 ELKGTTTTIP
+1019 ALKGTTVTIP
-1029 NSTLYDANK
+1029 NSSLYNATY
-1038 PTYILQSDGKW
+1038 PTYILQSDGNW
-1049 HKVPQNQ
+1049 HKVPNNQ
-1056 PKAYIGP
+1056 PRAYIGP

-1069 ATTNSGARALNM
+1069 ATSTGAPMLNM
-1081 VIDDGEATTIDAV
+1081 VIDNGETTAIEQ

-1103 EHYYDMNGRLL
+1103 ERYFDLNGRLL
-1114 SGKPQKGMYIHN
+1114 SGKPQKGVYIHN
-1126 GKKYINK
+1126 GKKYIQK

>member
-1 MKKTIYILIALLLPL
+1 MKKTIYILIALLLSL

-30 VGGNTQAAVTRLDAT
+30 VDGNTQAAVTRLDAT

-58 IPYWSEGALTIPGTV
+58 IPYWSVGALTIPGTV

-86 VAFRLCSNLTSITIE
+86 VAFRLCTNLTSITIE
-101 EGVTKIDDY
+101 EGVTKIGDY

-117 VAKITLPKTLTTIER
+117 VAMITLPSTLTTIER

-140 LKIMVCNATSAPA
+140 LKTMVCNATSAPA

-171 MAAERIMYIPEGH
+171 MAAQRILYIPEGY

-199 KETVGWQEAFTRIY
+199 KGTVGWQEAFTRIY

-235 NGGNKYKG
+235 NSGNKYKG

-258 GIDNWTPIGT
+258 SIDNWTPIGT
-268 SVHPFDGVFN
+268 SVYPFFGIFD

-329 VEGNSHITDILVT
+329 VDEDSHITDILVT
-342 SNCSGDD
+342 SNCSGDN

-373 RCLFDGWVKGTGWT
+373 RCMFYGWVKGTGWT

-402 CSASDFVQ
+402 CSASNFVQ
-410 NTKNIYVEKIPFTGG
+410 NTTYVFTEKIPFTGG

-437 CFARNTVSY
+437 CFARNILSY
-446 TGSPSTFPGIIVGG
+446 TGNPSTFPGIIVGG
-460 TNNVTASTIKNCAYL
+460 TNNSTASTIKNCAYWDRGL
-475 DIGRLLIGQPQTG
+475 NLIGQPQ
-488 SNNTETDNQGYA
+488 SDNNTLTDNQGYTN
-500 EKSDMNQNK
+500 ESDMNQDK
-509 TKSVLG
+509 TKTVLG
-515 EDNWYYF
+515 TDNWYYF

-527 DYPIPATLKDMYLAN
+527 DYPIPATLKDMYINN

-571 ATSVTVPATY
+571 ATSVIVPATY
-581 GGKNVTA
+581 DGKNVTA

-600 TSVTIGN
+600 TSVTISD

-647 SVDLPDAVTFVGR
+647 SVDLPDAVTNVGR
-660 DAFRG
+660 DAFVS
-665 CDNLTSFNIGTGF
+665 CDALTTFNIGRGF
-678 ENHEG
+678 KDHTG
-683 NFIAYCPKLTTLTA
+683 NFLAYCPQLTTLTT

-704 YSCVDNVL
+704 YLCVDNVL
-712 THKINRQGTYYGYI
+712 IHNVGSYRSYV
-726 IACAPGKEGD
+726 IACAPGKTGD
-736 YTIPDLE
+736 YVIPVSSLTNSTVNVFGS
-743 CSYITLFPYSFAT
+743 CFASCT
-756 CEKLTSITAP
+756 GLTSVTFPAG
-766 NKHIVLNDA
+766 KRFSLGKGV
-775 LFDGDYN
+775 FDGAYN
-782 LRYVDMRN
+782 LRYVDLSDITGTIED
-790 VDGFKD
+790 VK
-796 ESSSGYTDTTVT
+796 YTVN
-808 VDRNDANSPFY
+808 RSDANSPFY
-819 GMSGYTMVYLPSG
+819 GMSEYTMIYLPSG
-832 NSAASG
+832 HNAAND
-838 EPNAVI
+838 EVNAVI
-844 GGTATAEIKLNDG
+844 GGTATAGIKLNDG

-872 LNRTLTA
+872 LNRALTA
-879 KSVTYAKF
+879 KSVTYAKL

-900 VPVYDASGNPVY
+900 VPVYDDSGNPVY
-912 EEGGETP
+912 ESDGITP

-935 CGYTCYLPYALT
+935 SGYTCYLPYALT

-964 GGVTTITFEQVEN
+964 EGVTTITFEQVEN
-977 NAIEAYKPY
+977 NAMEAYKPY

-995 VDLSTDKNITIV
+995 VDLSTDENITIV

-1029 NSTLYDANK
+1029 NSTLYDADK

-1056 PKAYIGP
+1056 PKAYIGC

-1069 ATTNSGARALNM
+1069 ATSASTTRALNM
-1081 VIDDGEATTIDAV
+1081 IIEDSEATAVDAV
-1094 IRTIDADGT
+1094 IRTIDTDGT

>member
-30 VGGNTQAAVTRLDAT
+30 VGGNTQAAVTRLDAI

-86 VAFRLCSNLTSITIE
+86 VAFRLCSNLTSITIG

-117 VAKITLPKTLTTIER
+117 VAKITLPSTLTTIER

-163 GTKESMTN
+163 GTKES
-171 MAAERIMYIPEGH
+171 IMYVPEGH

-235 NGGNKYKG
+235 NSGNMYKG

-268 SVHPFDGVFN
+268 SGHPFDGILN

-289 SGSSNYNG
+289 SGSSNHNG
-297 LFGYAN
+297 LFGYAI

-329 VEGNSHITDILVT
+329 VDGDSHITDILVT
-342 SNCSGDD
+342 SNCDGND
-349 GYTAKATDGSVGG
+349 GYTAKATNGSVGG

-387 GGIIGNVNTNVTIID
+387 GGIIGNVNTNVTITD

-410 NTKNIYVEKIPFTGG
+410 NTKNLSNEAIPFTGG

-446 TGSPSTFPGIIVGG
+446 TGSPLNFPGIIVGG

-475 DIGRLLIGQPQTG
+475 NVGFNLIGQPQAG
-488 SNNTETDNQGYA
+488 SNNTLTDNQGYTDR
-500 EKSDMNQNK
+500 SNMNQNK

-581 GGKNVTA
+581 DGKNVTA

-647 SVDLPDAVTFVGR
+647 SVDLPDAVTDVGR
-660 DAFRG
+660 DAFVS
-665 CDNLTSFNIGTGF
+665 CDALTTFNIGRGF
-678 ENHEG
+678 TDHTG
-683 NFIAYCPKLTTLTA
+683 NFLAYCPQLTTLTT

-704 YSCVDNVL
+704 YLCVDNVL
-712 THKINRQGTYYGYI
+712 IHNVGEYRSYV
-726 IACAPGKEGD
+726 IACAPGKTGD
-736 YTIPDLE
+736 YVIPVSSLTNYTVNVFGN
-743 CSYITLFPYSFAT
+743 CFASCT
-756 CEKLTSITAP
+756 GLTSVTFPAG
-766 NKHIVLNDA
+766 KKFSLGKGV
-775 LFDGDYN
+775 FDGAYN
-782 LRYVDMRN
+782 LRYVDLSAITGTIED
-790 VDGFKD
+790 VK
-796 ESSSGYTDTTVT
+796 YTVN
-808 VDRNDANSPFY
+808 RSDADSPFY
-819 GMSGYTMVYLPSG
+819 GMSEYTMIYLPSG
-832 NSAASG
+832 HSAAND
-838 EPNAVI
+838 EVNAVI
-844 GGTATAEIKLNDG
+844 GGTATAGIKLNDG

-863 FSITAGGAT
+863 LSITAGGAT
-872 LNRTLTA
+872 LNRALTA
-879 KSVTYAKF
+879 KSVTYAKLI
-887 VTDSNGDPIVIGT
+887 TDSNGNPIVIGT
-900 VPVYDASGNPVY
+900 VPVYDNSGNPVY
-912 EEGGETP
+912 EEDGITP

-977 NAIEAYKPY
+977 NAMEAYKPY

-1029 NSTLYDANK
+1029 NSSLYDADK
-1038 PTYILQSDGKW
+1038 PAYILQSDGKW
-1049 HKVPQNQ
+1049 HKVPENQ

-1114 SGKPQKGMYIHN
+1114 SGKPEKGMYIHN

>member
-1 MKKTIYILIALLLPL
+1 MKRYIIPIIIAALLPAMAF
-16 AARADYTL
+16 AAKMQGTL
-24 STINVT
+24 TLGAPAIK
-30 VGGNTQAAVTRLDAT
+30 AVCIYDTEAKTAT
-45 NKIALLGNGYNAC
+45 LGNGYNAC
-58 IPYWSEGALTIPGTV
+58 INQYETGALYIPGTV
-73 SVGDDTYTVEVGP
+73 TYNEETYKVVVGQF
-86 VAFRLCSNLTSITIE
+86 AFRLCDKFTSITIG
-101 EGVTKIDDY
+101 EGVEQIDNY

-117 VAKITLPKTLTTIER
+117 VVSIVLPASLQTIGA
-132 GAFVNMKS
+132 GAFCNLSS
-140 LKIMVCNATSAPA
+140 LKTFLCKGTTAPT
-153 WSWNDIFSDK
+153 WDWNDVFSVL
-163 GTKESMTN
+163 GTKASMEE
-171 MAAERIMYIPEGH
+171 MAQKRILYVPKDKLA
-184 ESSYLSTKFDGTSYG
+184 SYNDTKFDGTSSG
-199 KETVGWQEAFTRIY
+199 TLTGANEKVGWQEAFARIY

-222 TSLQDLKD
+222 TSLQDLED

-235 NGGNKYKG
+235 NSGNKYKG

-258 GIDNWTPIGT
+258 SIENWTPIGT
-268 SVHPFDGVFN
+268 SVHPFDGIFD

-289 SGSSNYNG
+289 SGSSNNNG

-329 VEGNSHITDILVT
+329 VDGDSHITDILVT
-342 SNCSGDD
+342 SNCSGND
-349 GYTAKATDGSVGG
+349 GYTAKATNGSVGG
-362 IVGRANNATIE
+362 IVGRAKNATIE
-373 RCLFDGWVKGTGWT
+373 RCLFNGWVKGTGWT

-410 NTKNIYVEKIPFTGG
+410 NTKNLSNVALPFTGG

-437 CFARNTVSY
+437 CFARNTVRY
-446 TGSPSTFPGIIVGG
+446 TGIPLSFPGIIVGG

-475 DIGRLLIGQPQTG
+475 DVEFNLIGQPQAD
-488 SNNTETDNQGYA
+488 NNILTDNQGYTDR
-500 EKSDMNQNK
+500 SNMNQDK

-571 ATSVTVPATY
+571 ATSVTVPDTY
-581 GGKNVTA
+581 DGKNVTA
-588 ILPEVFKDNTTM
+588 ILPEAFKDNTTM

-647 SVDLPDAVTFVGR
+647 SVDLPDAVTYVGE
-660 DAFRG
+660 DAFVS
-665 CDNLTSFNIGTGF
+665 CDALTAFNIGSGF
-678 ENHEG
+678 KDHSG
-683 NFIAYCPKLTTLTA
+683 NFLAYCPKLTTLTA

-712 THKINRQGTYYGYI
+712 THKINRKGTYYGYI

-844 GGTATAEIKLNDG
+844 GGTANQIMLNDK
-857 WDFNPP
+857 WDFNPKVSP
-863 FSITAGGAT
+863 ITAT
-872 LNRTLTA
+872 
-879 KSVTYAKF
+879 
-887 VTDSNGDPIVIGT
+887 NGVSYSRNLQADLQEIAVDDVNEDQG
-900 VPVYDASGNPVY
+900 SHY
-912 EEGGETP
+912 E
-919 KTRNI
+919 
-924 YQTES
+924 YVAA
-929 EERLDP
+929 
-935 CGYTCYLPYALT
+935 GYTCYLPYALT
-947 LSEENAKVYK
+947 LSNENAKVYK
-957 PYTSSVE
+957 PTNSSVE
-964 GGVTTITFEQVEN
+964 AGVTTITFEQVEN
-977 NAIEAYKPY
+977 NVMEAYKPY
-986 YIVVSGSSG
+986 YIVVSGSED
-995 VDLSTDKNITIV
+995 VDLSTEAEVEV
-1007 SDTNGSWTVGGY
+1007 STDTHGTWEVGGY
-1019 ELKGTTTTIP
+1019 ALKGTSVTIP
-1029 NSTLYDANK
+1029 NTSLYNATY

-1049 HKVPQNQ
+1049 HKVPSGQE
-1056 PKAYIGP
+1056 KAYVGP

-1069 ATTNSGARALNM
+1069 ATSAGAPMLNM
-1081 VIDDGEATTIDAV
+1081 VINDGEATAILQ
-1094 IRTIDADGT
+1094 IRTIDTDGS
-1103 EHYYDMNGRLL
+1103 ERYFDLNGRLL
-1114 SGKPQKGMYIHN
+1114 PGKPQSGVYIYK
-1126 GKKYINK
+1126 GKKIKK

>member
-171 MAAERIMYIPEGH
+171 MAAERIMYVPEGH

-222 TSLQDLKD
+222 TSLQDLQD

-235 NGGNKYKG
+235 NSGNKYKG

-258 GIDNWTPIGT
+258 SIDNWTPIGT
-268 SVHPFDGVFN
+268 STHSFNGIFN
-278 GGGHVIKNLNV
+278 GGGHVIKNLKV
-289 SGSSNYNG
+289 SGNSNHNG
-297 LFGYAN
+297 LFGYAI

-329 VEGNSHITDILVT
+329 VDGDSHITDILVT
-342 SNCSGDD
+342 SDCDGND

-373 RCLFDGWVKGTGWT
+373 RCLFNGWVKGTGRT

-410 NTKNIYVEKIPFTGG
+410 NTKNVSNVALPFTGG

-437 CFARNTVSY
+437 CFARNTLSY
-446 TGSPSTFPGIIVGG
+446 TGNPATFPGIIVGG
-460 TNNVTASTIKNCAYL
+460 TNNATASTIKNCAYL
-475 DIGRLLIGQPQTG
+475 ANGLLIGQPQAG
-488 SNNTETDNQGYA
+488 SNNTLTDNQGY
-500 EKSDMNQNK
+500 ENRSDMNQDK

-571 ATSVTVPATY
+571 APSVTIPATY
-581 GGKNVTA
+581 DDKNVTA

-600 TSVTIGN
+600 TSVTIGD

-647 SVDLPDAVTFVGR
+647 SVDLPDAVTDVGR
-660 DAFRG
+660 DAFVS
-665 CDNLTSFNIGTGF
+665 CDALTTFNIGRGF
-678 ENHEG
+678 TDHTG
-683 NFIAYCPKLTTLTA
+683 NFLAYCPQLTTLTT

-704 YSCVDNVL
+704 YLCVDNVL
-712 THKINRQGTYYGYI
+712 IHNVGSYRSYV
-726 IACAPGKEGD
+726 IACAPGKTGD
-736 YTIPDLE
+736 YVIPVSSLTNSTVNVFGS
-743 CSYITLFPYSFAT
+743 CFASCT
-756 CEKLTSITAP
+756 GLTSVTFPAG
-766 NKHIVLNDA
+766 KKFSLGKGV
-775 LFDGDYN
+775 FDGAYN
-782 LRYVDMRN
+782 LRYVDLSAITGTIED
-790 VDGFKD
+790 VK
-796 ESSSGYTDTTVT
+796 YTVN
-808 VDRNDANSPFY
+808 RSDADSPFY
-819 GMSGYTMVYLPSG
+819 GMSEYTMIYLPSG
-832 NSAASG
+832 HSAAND
-838 EPNAVI
+838 EVNAVI
-844 GGTATAEIKLNDG
+844 GGTATAGIKLNDG

-863 FSITAGGAT
+863 LSITAGGAT

-900 VPVYDASGNPVY
+900 VPVYDDSGNPEY
-912 EEGGETP
+912 EEDGITP

-929 EERLDP
+929 EERLVP
-935 CGYTCYLPYALT
+935 RGYTCYLPYALT

-964 GGVTTITFEQVEN
+964 AGVTTITFEQVEN
-977 NAIEAYKPY
+977 NAMEAYKPY
-986 YIVVSGSSG
+986 YIVVSGSSD

-1056 PKAYIGP
+1056 SKAYIGP

-1103 EHYYDMNGRLL
+1103 EHYYDMNGRQL

>member
-1 MKKTIYILIALLLPL
+1 MKRYIIPIIIAALLPAMAF
-16 AARADYTL
+16 AAKMQGTL
-24 STINVT
+24 TLGAPAIE
-30 VGGNTQAAVTRLDAT
+30 AVCIYDTEAKTAT
-45 NKIALLGNGYNAC
+45 LGNGYNAC
-58 IPYWSEGALTIPGTV
+58 INQYETGALYIPGTV
-73 SVGDDTYTVEVGP
+73 TYNEETYKVVVGQF
-86 VAFRLCSNLTSITIE
+86 AFRLCDKFTSITIG
-101 EGVTKIDDY
+101 EGVEQIDNY

-117 VAKITLPKTLTTIER
+117 VVSIVLPASLQTIGA
-132 GAFVNMKS
+132 GAFCNLSS
-140 LKIMVCNATSAPA
+140 LKTFLCKGTTAPT
-153 WSWNDIFSDK
+153 WDWNDVFSVL
-163 GTKESMTN
+163 GTKASMEE
-171 MAAERIMYIPEGH
+171 MAQKRILYVPKDKLA
-184 ESSYLSTKFDGTSYG
+184 SYNDTKFDGTSSG
-199 KETVGWQEAFTRIY
+199 TLTGANEKVGWQEAFARIY

-235 NGGNKYKG
+235 NSGTQYKG

-258 GIDNWTPIGT
+258 SIDNWTPIGT
-268 SVHPFDGVFN
+268 SGLPFDGVFD
-278 GGGHVIKNLNV
+278 GGGHVIKNLKV
-289 SGSSNYNG
+289 DRAELYNG
-297 LFGYAN
+297 LFGYAKN
-303 KATIYNMH
+303 ATIYNMH

-329 VEGNSHITDILVT
+329 VDEDSHITDILVT
-342 SNCSGDD
+342 SNCSGDN
-349 GYTAKATDGSVGG
+349 GYTAKATNGSVGG

-410 NTKNIYVEKIPFTGG
+410 NTKNLSNVALPFTGG

-500 EKSDMNQNK
+500 EGSDMNQDK

-581 GGKNVTA
+581 DGKNVTA

-678 ENHEG
+678 KNHEG
-683 NFIAYCPKLTTLTA
+683 NFLAYCPSMTTLTA

-712 THKINRQGTYYGYI
+712 THKINRKGTYYGYI

-819 GMSGYTMVYLPSG
+819 GMSGYTMVYLPLG

-844 GGTATAEIKLNDG
+844 GGTANQIMLNDK
-857 WDFNPP
+857 WDFNPKVSP
-863 FSITAGGAT
+863 ITATNGVSYSRMLKPDMVEITEDTGESITIEGE
-872 LNRTLTA
+872 
-879 KSVTYAKF
+879 VTTQLEGHYEYA
-887 VTDSNGDPIVIGT
+887 
-900 VPVYDASGNPVY
+900 AA
-912 EEGGETP
+912 
-919 KTRNI
+919 
-924 YQTES
+924 
-929 EERLDP
+929 
-935 CGYTCYLPYALT
+935 GYTCYLPYALT
-947 LSEENAKVYK
+947 LSNENAKVYK
-957 PYTSSVE
+957 PAETSVE
-964 GGVTTITFEQVEN
+964 AGVTTITFEQVEDN
-977 NAIEAYKPY
+977 EMEAYKPY
-986 YIVVSGSSG
+986 YIVVSGSED
-995 VDLSTDKNITIV
+995 VDLSTDAEVTV
-1007 SDTNGSWTVGGY
+1007 STDTGGSWKVGGY

-1029 NSTLYDANK
+1029 NSTLYDANN

-1056 PKAYIGP
+1056 PKAYVGP

-1069 ATTNSGARALNM
+1069 ATSAGAPMLNM
-1081 VIDDGEATTIDAV
+1081 VINDGEATAIQQ
-1094 IRTIDADGT
+1094 IRTIDTDGS
-1103 EHYYDMNGRLL
+1103 ERYFDLNGRLL
-1114 SGKPQKGMYIHN
+1114 PGKPQSGVYIYK
-1126 GKKYINK
+1126 GKKIKK

>member
-86 VAFRLCSNLTSITIE
+86 LAFRLCTNLTSITIE

-117 VAKITLPKTLTTIER
+117 VAKITLPTTLTTIER

-171 MAAERIMYIPEGH
+171 MAAERIMYVPEGH

-222 TSLQDLKD
+222 TSLQDLED

-235 NGGNKYKG
+235 NSGNKYKG

-258 GIDNWTPIGT
+258 SIDNWTPIGT
-268 SVHPFDGVFN
+268 SVHPFDGIFN

-289 SGSSNYNG
+289 SGSSNNNG
-297 LFGYAN
+297 LFGYAS

-329 VEGNSHITDILVT
+329 VDGDSHITDILVT
-342 SNCSGDD
+342 SNCSGDN

-362 IVGRANNATIE
+362 IVGRAKNATIE
-373 RCLFDGWVKGTGWT
+373 RCLFNGWVKGTGWT

-410 NTKNIYVEKIPFTGG
+410 NTKNVSNVALPFTGG

-446 TGSPSTFPGIIVGG
+446 TGTNPLTFPGIIVGG
-460 TNNVTASTIKNCAYL
+460 TNNSTASTIKNCAYL
-475 DIGRLLIGQPQTG
+475 NVGFNLIGQPQAN
-488 SNNTETDNQGYA
+488 NNTLTDNQGYA
-500 EKSDMNQNK
+500 DRSDMNQDK

-527 DYPIPATLKDMYLAN
+527 DYPIPATLKDMYINN

-581 GGKNVTA
+581 DGKNVTA

-600 TSVTIGN
+600 TSVTIGD

-647 SVDLPDAVTFVGR
+647 SVDLPDAVTDVDR
-660 DAFRG
+660 DAFVS
-665 CDNLTSFNIGTGF
+665 CDALTTFNIGRGF
-678 ENHEG
+678 KDHTG
-683 NFIAYCPKLTTLTA
+683 NFLAYCPQLTTLTT

-704 YSCVDNVL
+704 YLCVDNVL
-712 THKINRQGTYYGYI
+712 IHNVGEYRSYV
-726 IACAPGKEGD
+726 IACAPGKTGD
-736 YTIPDLE
+736 YVIPVSSLTNSTVNVFGS
-743 CSYITLFPYSFAT
+743 CFASCT
-756 CEKLTSITAP
+756 GLTSVTFPAG
-766 NKHIVLNDA
+766 KRFSLGKGV
-775 LFDGDYN
+775 FDGAYN
-782 LRYVDMRN
+782 LRYVDLSAITGTIED
-790 VDGFKD
+790 VK
-796 ESSSGYTDTTVT
+796 YTVN
-808 VDRNDANSPFY
+808 RSDADSPFY
-819 GMSGYTMVYLPSG
+819 GMSEYTMIYLPSG
-832 NSAASG
+832 HSAAKD
-838 EPNAVI
+838 EVNAVI
-844 GGTATAEIKLNDG
+844 GGTATAGIKLNDG

-872 LNRTLTA
+872 LNRALTA
-879 KSVTYAKF
+879 KSVTYAKL

-900 VPVYDASGNPVY
+900 VPVYDDSGNPVY
-912 EEGGETP
+912 EEDGITP
-919 KTRNI
+919 KTRKI

-935 CGYTCYLPYALT
+935 RGYTCYLPYALT
-947 LSEENAKVYK
+947 LTNVNAKVYK
-957 PYTSSVE
+957 PYTSSVKD
-964 GGVTTITFEQVEN
+964 GVTTITFEQVEN

-995 VDLSTDKNITIV
+995 VDLSTDENITIV
-1007 SDTNGSWTVGGY
+1007 SDTHGSWTVGGY

-1029 NSTLYDANK
+1029 NSSLYNANK

-1049 HKVPQNQ
+1049 HKVPQDQ

-1063 FRAYFQ
+1063 FRTYFQ
-1069 ATTNSGARALNM
+1069 ATIANAARALNM

-1094 IRTIDADGT
+1094 IRTIDVDGT

-1114 SGKPQKGMYIHN
+1114 NGKPQKGMYIHN

>member
-1 MKKTIYILIALLLPL
+1 MKRYIIPIIIAALLPAMAF
-16 AARADYTL
+16 AAKMQGTL
-24 STINVT
+24 TLGAPAIE
-30 VGGNTQAAVTRLDAT
+30 AVCIYDTEAKTAT
-45 NKIALLGNGYNAC
+45 LGNGYNAC
-58 IPYWSEGALTIPGTV
+58 INQYETGALYIPGTV
-73 SVGDDTYTVEVGP
+73 TYNEETYKVVVGQF
-86 VAFRLCSNLTSITIE
+86 AFRLCDKFTSITIG
-101 EGVTKIDDY
+101 EGVEQIDNY

-117 VAKITLPKTLTTIER
+117 VVSIVLPASLQTIGA
-132 GAFVNMKS
+132 GAFCNLSS
-140 LKIMVCNATSAPA
+140 LKTFLCKGTTAPT
-153 WSWNDIFSDK
+153 WDWNDVFSVL
-163 GTKESMTN
+163 GTKASMEE
-171 MAAERIMYIPEGH
+171 MAQKRILYVPKDKLA
-184 ESSYLSTKFDGTSYG
+184 SYNDTKFDGTSSG
-199 KETVGWQEAFTRIY
+199 TLTGANEKVGWQEAFTRIY

-235 NGGNKYKG
+235 NSGNKYKG

-258 GIDNWTPIGT
+258 SIDNWTPIGT
-268 SVHPFDGVFN
+268 SVHSFDGIFN

-297 LFGYAN
+297 LFGYAKN
-303 KATIYNMH
+303 ATIYNMH

-329 VEGNSHITDILVT
+329 VDEDSHITDILVT
-342 SNCSGDD
+342 SNCDGDD

-373 RCLFDGWVKGTGWT
+373 RCLFNGWVKGTGWT
-387 GGIIGNVNTNVTIID
+387 GGIIGNVNTNVTITD

-410 NTKNIYVEKIPFTGG
+410 NTKNISAENIPFTGG

-437 CFARNTVSY
+437 CFARNTLSY

-460 TNNVTASTIKNCAYL
+460 TNNVTTSTIKNCAYL
-475 DIGRLLIGQPQTG
+475 DIGRLLIGQPQAG
-488 SNNTETDNQGYA
+488 SNNTLTDNQGY
-500 EKSDMNQNK
+500 ENRSDMNQDK
-509 TKSVLG
+509 TKNVLG

-527 DYPIPATLKDMYLAN
+527 DYPIPATLKDMYIAN

-600 TSVTIGN
+600 TSVTIGD

-683 NFIAYCPKLTTLTA
+683 NFLAYCPSMITLTA
-697 SRGNDNG
+697 SRGNNNG

-712 THKINRQGTYYGYI
+712 THKIKREETYYGYI

-819 GMSGYTMVYLPSG
+819 GMSEYTMVYLPSG

-844 GGTATAEIKLNDG
+844 GGTANQIMLNDK
-857 WDFNPP
+857 WDFNPKVSP
-863 FSITAGGAT
+863 ITATNGVSYSRMLNPDMVEITEETGESITIEGEETTKLEGHYE
-872 LNRTLTA
+872 
-879 KSVTYAKF
+879 YA
-887 VTDSNGDPIVIGT
+887 
-900 VPVYDASGNPVY
+900 AA
-912 EEGGETP
+912 
-919 KTRNI
+919 
-924 YQTES
+924 
-929 EERLDP
+929 
-935 CGYTCYLPYALT
+935 GYTCYLPYALT
-947 LSEENAKVYK
+947 LSNENAKVYK
-957 PYTSSVE
+957 PAETSVDA
-964 GGVTTITFEQVEN
+964 GVTTITFEQVEN

-995 VDLSTDKNITIV
+995 VDLSTDAEVTV
-1007 SDTNGSWTVGGY
+1007 STDTGGSWTVGDY
-1019 ELKGTTTTIP
+1019 ALKGTTVTIP
-1029 NSTLYDANK
+1029 NSSLYNATY

-1049 HKVPQNQ
+1049 HKVPYNQ
-1056 PKAYIGP
+1056 PKAYIGS

-1069 ATTNSGARALNM
+1069 ATSANAARALNM

-1094 IRTIDADGT
+1094 IRTIDANGT

>member
-30 VGGNTQAAVTRLDAT
+30 VDGNTQAAVTRLDAT

-86 VAFRLCSNLTSITIE
+86 VAFRLCSNLTSITIG

-117 VAKITLPKTLTTIER
+117 VAKITLPSTLTTIER

-140 LKIMVCNATSAPA
+140 LKTMFCNSTSAPA

-171 MAAERIMYIPEGH
+171 MAAERILYIPEGH

-235 NGGNKYKG
+235 NNGYKYKG

-258 GIDNWTPIGT
+258 SIDKWTPIGT
-268 SVHPFDGVFN
+268 SVHPFDGIFN

-297 LFGYAN
+297 LFGYAI

-329 VEGNSHITDILVT
+329 VDGDSHITDILVT
-342 SNCSGDD
+342 SNCSGND

-362 IVGRANNATIE
+362 IVGRAKNATIE

-387 GGIIGNVNTNVTIID
+387 GGIIGNVNINVTIID

-410 NTKNIYVEKIPFTGG
+410 NTKNLDNEALPFTGG

-437 CFARNTVSY
+437 CFARNAVSY
-446 TGSPSTFPGIIVGG
+446 TGSSPLTFPGIIVGG
-460 TNNVTASTIKNCAYL
+460 TNNSTASTIKNCAYL
-475 DIGRLLIGQPQTG
+475 NVGFNLIGQPQAD
-488 SNNTETDNQGYA
+488 NNTLTDNQGYTDR
-500 EKSDMNQNK
+500 SNMNQDK

-527 DYPIPATLKDMYLAN
+527 DYPIPATLKDMYIAN

-571 ATSVTVPATY
+571 ATSVTVPDTY
-581 GGKNVTA
+581 DGKNVTA

-600 TSVTIGN
+600 TSVTIGD

-647 SVDLPDAVTFVGR
+647 SVDLPDAVTDVDR
-660 DAFRG
+660 DAFVS
-665 CDNLTSFNIGTGF
+665 CDALTTFNIGRGF
-678 ENHEG
+678 KDHTG
-683 NFIAYCPKLTTLTA
+683 NFLAYCPQLTTLTT

-704 YSCVDNVL
+704 YLCVDNVL
-712 THKINRQGTYYGYI
+712 IHNVGDYRSYV
-726 IACAPGKEGD
+726 IACAPGKTGD
-736 YTIPDLE
+736 YVIPVSSLTNSTVNVFGS
-743 CSYITLFPYSFAT
+743 CFASCT
-756 CEKLTSITAP
+756 GLTSVTFPAG
-766 NKHIVLNDA
+766 KKFSLGKGV
-775 LFDGDYN
+775 FDGAYN
-782 LRYVDMRN
+782 LRYVNLSAITGTIED
-790 VDGFKD
+790 VK
-796 ESSSGYTDTTVT
+796 YTVN
-808 VDRNDANSPFY
+808 RSDADSPFY
-819 GMSGYTMVYLPSG
+819 GMSEYTMIYLPSG
-832 NSAASG
+832 HSAAND
-838 EPNAVI
+838 EVNAVI
-844 GGTATAEIKLNDG
+844 GGTATAGIKLNDG

-863 FSITAGGAT
+863 FSITARGAT
-872 LNRTLTA
+872 LNRALTA
-879 KSVTYAKF
+879 KSVTYAKL
-887 VTDSNGDPIVIGT
+887 VTDPDGKPIVIGT
-900 VPVYDASGNPVY
+900 VPVYDADGNPVY
-912 EEGGETP
+912 EGTTP

-935 CGYTCYLPYALT
+935 RGYTCYLPYALT

-957 PYTSSVE
+957 PYTSSVKD
-964 GGVTTITFEQVEN
+964 GVTTITFEQVEN
-977 NAIEAYKPY
+977 NAMEAYKPY

-995 VDLSTDKNITIV
+995 VDLSTDENITIV
-1007 SDTNGSWTVGGY
+1007 SDTHGSWTVGGY

-1029 NSTLYDANK
+1029 NGTLYDANK

-1056 PKAYIGP
+1056 SKAYIGP

-1069 ATTNSGARALNM
+1069 ATSNSGARAINM
-1081 VIDDGEATTIDAV
+1081 VIDDGEATAVDAV
-1094 IRTIDADGT
+1094 IRTIDANGT

-1114 SGKPQKGMYIHN
+1114 NGKPQKGMYIHN

>member
-30 VGGNTQAAVTRLDAT
+30 VGGNTQAAVTRLDAI

-86 VAFRLCSNLTSITIE
+86 VAFRLCSNLTSITIG

-117 VAKITLPKTLTTIER
+117 VAKITLPSTLTTIER

-171 MAAERIMYIPEGH
+171 MAAERIMYVPEGH

-235 NGGNKYKG
+235 NSGNMYKG

-268 SVHPFDGVFN
+268 SGHPFDGILN

-289 SGSSNYNG
+289 SGSSNHNG
-297 LFGYAN
+297 LFGYAI

-329 VEGNSHITDILVT
+329 VDGDSHITDILVT
-342 SNCSGDD
+342 SNCDGND
-349 GYTAKATDGSVGG
+349 GYTAKATNGSVGG

-410 NTKNIYVEKIPFTGG
+410 NTKNLSNEAIPFTGG

-446 TGSPSTFPGIIVGG
+446 TGSPLNFPGIIVGG

-475 DIGRLLIGQPQTG
+475 NVGFNLIGQPQAG
-488 SNNTETDNQGYA
+488 SNNTLTDNQGYTDR
-500 EKSDMNQNK
+500 SNMNQNK

-581 GGKNVTA
+581 DGKNVTA

-647 SVDLPDAVTFVGR
+647 SVDLPDAVTDVGR
-660 DAFRG
+660 DAFVS
-665 CDNLTSFNIGTGF
+665 CDALTTFNIGRGF
-678 ENHEG
+678 TDHTG
-683 NFIAYCPKLTTLTA
+683 NFLAYCPQLTTLTT

-704 YSCVDNVL
+704 YLCVDNVL
-712 THKINRQGTYYGYI
+712 IHNVGEYRSYV
-726 IACAPGKEGD
+726 IACAPGKTGD
-736 YTIPDLE
+736 YVIPVSSLTNYTVNVFGN
-743 CSYITLFPYSFAT
+743 CFASCT
-756 CEKLTSITAP
+756 GLTSVTFPAG
-766 NKHIVLNDA
+766 KKFSLGKGV
-775 LFDGDYN
+775 FDGAYN
-782 LRYVDMRN
+782 LRYVDLSAITGTIED
-790 VDGFKD
+790 VK
-796 ESSSGYTDTTVT
+796 YTVN
-808 VDRNDANSPFY
+808 RSDADSPFY
-819 GMSGYTMVYLPSG
+819 GMSEYTMIYLPSG
-832 NSAASG
+832 HSAAND
-838 EPNAVI
+838 EVNAVI
-844 GGTATAEIKLNDG
+844 GGTATAGIKLNDG

-863 FSITAGGAT
+863 LSITAGGAT
-872 LNRTLTA
+872 LNRALTA
-879 KSVTYAKF
+879 KSVTYAKLI
-887 VTDSNGDPIVIGT
+887 TDSNGNPIVIGT
-900 VPVYDASGNPVY
+900 VPVYDNSGNPVY
-912 EEGGETP
+912 EEDGITP

-977 NAIEAYKPY
+977 NAMEAYKPY

-1029 NSTLYDANK
+1029 NSSLYDADK
-1038 PTYILQSDGKW
+1038 PAYILQSDGKW
-1049 HKVPQNQ
+1049 HKVPENQ

-1114 SGKPQKGMYIHN
+1114 SGKPEKGMYIHN

>member
-1 MKKTIYILIALLLPL
+1 MKRYIIPIIIAALLPAMAF
-16 AARADYTL
+16 AAKMQGTL
-24 STINVT
+24 TLGASAIE
-30 VGGNTQAAVTRLDAT
+30 AVCIYDTEAKTAT
-45 NKIALLGNGYNAC
+45 LGNGYNAC
-58 IPYWSEGALTIPGTV
+58 INQYETGALYIPGTV
-73 SVGDDTYTVEVGP
+73 TYKEETYKVVVGQF
-86 VAFRLCSNLTSITIE
+86 AFRLCDKFTSITIG
-101 EGVTKIDDY
+101 EGVEQIDNY

-117 VAKITLPKTLTTIER
+117 VVSIVLPASLQTIGA
-132 GAFVNMKS
+132 GAFCNLSS
-140 LKIMVCNATSAPA
+140 LKTFLCKGTTAPT
-153 WSWNDIFSDK
+153 WDWNDVFSVL
-163 GTKESMTN
+163 GTKASMEE
-171 MAAERIMYIPEGH
+171 MAQKRILYVPKDKLA
-184 ESSYLSTKFDGTSYG
+184 SYNDTKFDGTSSG
-199 KETVGWQEAFTRIY
+199 TRTGANEKVGWQEAFTRIY

-222 TSLQDLKD
+222 TSLQDLMD
-230 FRDAV
+230 FRNAV
-235 NGGNKYKG
+235 NSGNKYKG

-258 GIDNWTPIGT
+258 SIDNWTPIGT
-268 SVHPFDGVFN
+268 SVHPFDGIFN

-297 LFGYAN
+297 LFGYAK

-311 LLNPTVSGPDYV
+311 LQNPTVSGPDYV

-329 VEGNSHITDILVT
+329 VDEDSHITDILVT
-342 SNCSGDD
+342 SNCSGND

-373 RCLFDGWVKGTGWT
+373 RCLFNGWVKGTGWT

-410 NTKNIYVEKIPFTGG
+410 NTKNISVDKIPFTGG

-460 TNNVTASTIKNCAYL
+460 TNNVTTSTIKNCAYL
-475 DIGRLLIGQPQTG
+475 NVGFNLIGQPQAD
-488 SNNTETDNQGYA
+488 SNNTLTDNQGYTDR
-500 EKSDMNQNK
+500 SDMNQDK

-527 DYPIPATLKDMYLAN
+527 DYPIPATLKDMYLTN

-571 ATSVTVPATY
+571 ATSVTVPDTY
-581 GGKNVTA
+581 DGKNVTA

-600 TSVTIGN
+600 TSVTIGD

-628 GSGVTTINA
+628 GTGVTTINA

-665 CDNLTSFNIGTGF
+665 CDNLTSFNIGKGF

-683 NFIAYCPKLTTLTA
+683 NFLAYCPSMTTLTA

-712 THKINRQGTYYGYI
+712 THKINREGTYYGYI

-819 GMSGYTMVYLPSG
+819 GMSEYTMVYLPSG

-844 GGTATAEIKLNDG
+844 GGTANQIMLNDK
-857 WDFNPP
+857 WDFNPKVSP
-863 FSITAGGAT
+863 ITATNGVSYSRMLKPDMVEITEDTSESIT
-872 LNRTLTA
+872 
-879 KSVTYAKF
+879 
-887 VTDSNGDPIVIGT
+887 I
-900 VPVYDASGNPVY
+900 
-912 EEGGETP
+912 GGEET
-919 KTRNI
+919 TQLEGH
-924 YQTES
+924 YEYAAA
-929 EERLDP
+929 
-935 CGYTCYLPYALT
+935 GYTCYLPYALT
-947 LSEENAKVYK
+947 LSNENAKVYK
-957 PYTSSVE
+957 PAETSVE
-964 GGVTTITFEQVEN
+964 AGVTTITFEQVEN

-995 VDLSTDKNITIV
+995 VDLSTDAEVTV
-1007 SDTNGSWTVGGY
+1007 STDTGGSWKVEGY
-1019 ELKGTTTTIP
+1019 ALKGTTTTIP
-1029 NSTLYDANK
+1029 NSTLYDANN

-1069 ATTNSGARALNM
+1069 AASASATRMLSM
-1081 VIDDGEATTIDAV
+1081 VFEDNGEATDIQQ

-1103 EHYYDMNGRLL
+1103 ERYFDLNGRLL
-1114 SGKPQKGMYIHN
+1114 PGKPQSGVYIYK
-1126 GKKYINK
+1126 GKKIKK

>member
-1 MKKTIYILIALLLPL
+1 MKRYIIPIIIAALLPAMAF
-16 AARADYTL
+16 AAKMQGTL
-24 STINVT
+24 TLGAPAIE
-30 VGGNTQAAVTRLDAT
+30 AVCIYDTEAKTAT
-45 NKIALLGNGYNAC
+45 LGNGYNAC
-58 IPYWSEGALTIPGTV
+58 INQYETGALYIPGTV
-73 SVGDDTYTVEVGP
+73 TYKEETYKVVVGQF
-86 VAFRLCSNLTSITIE
+86 AFRLCDKFTSITIG
-101 EGVTKIDDY
+101 EGVEQIDNY

-117 VAKITLPKTLTTIER
+117 VVSIVLPASLQTIGA
-132 GAFVNMKS
+132 GAFCNLSS
-140 LKIMVCNATSAPA
+140 LKTFLCKGTTAPT
-153 WSWNDIFSDK
+153 WDWNDVFSVL
-163 GTKESMTN
+163 GTKASMEE
-171 MAAERIMYIPEGH
+171 MAQKRILYVPKDKLA
-184 ESSYLSTKFDGTSYG
+184 SYNDTKFDGTSSG
-199 KETVGWQEAFTRIY
+199 TLTGANEKVGWQEAFARIY
-213 EMNDEPQEI
+213 ELSEEPYEI
-222 TSLQDLKD
+222 TSLDAFKT
-230 FRDAV
+230 FRDKV
-235 NGGNKYKG
+235 NEGTAWSYYGTTNFK
-243 SNNKMVTLT
+243 LT

-258 GIDNWTPIGT
+258 ESNWEPIGT
-268 SVHPFDGVFN
+268 NTHPFDGVFD

-289 SGSSNYNG
+289 SGNSNYNG
-297 LFGYAN
+297 LFGYAI

-329 VEGNSHITDILVT
+329 VDGDSHITDILVT
-342 SNCSGDD
+342 SNCDGND

-410 NTKNIYVEKIPFTGG
+410 NTKNLSNEAIPFTGG

-446 TGSPSTFPGIIVGG
+446 TGSPLNFPGIIVGG
-460 TNNVTASTIKNCAYL
+460 TNNSTTSTIKNCAYL
-475 DIGRLLIGQPQTG
+475 NVGFNLIGQPQTG
-488 SNNTETDNQGYA
+488 SNNTETDNQRY
-500 EKSDMNQNK
+500 ENRSDMNQDK

-527 DYPIPATLKDMYLAN
+527 DYPIPATLKDMYLTN

-548 GDFVYRPAKAAD
+548 GDFVYRPAYAD
-560 SEYEVVAYTGS
+560 DSDYEVIGYTGT
-571 ATSVTVPATY
+571 ATSLTIPATY
-581 GGKNVTA
+581 NDKPVSA
-588 ILPEVFKDNTTM
+588 ILDGVFKDNTTL
-600 TSVTIGN
+600 
-607 NVTTIGASAF
+607 TTITLGSNLKSIGAHAF
-617 ENCDALTTVNF
+617 EN
-628 GSGVTTINA
+628 
-637 KAFYDCDALT
+637 CDALT

-683 NFIAYCPKLTTLTA
+683 NFLAYCPKLTTLTA

-712 THKINRQGTYYGYI
+712 THKINRKGTYYGYI

-844 GGTATAEIKLNDG
+844 GGTANQIMLNDK
-857 WDFNPP
+857 WDFNPKVSP
-863 FSITAGGAT
+863 ITATNGVSYSRMLKPDMVEITEETGESITIEGEETTQLEGHYE
-872 LNRTLTA
+872 
-879 KSVTYAKF
+879 YA
-887 VTDSNGDPIVIGT
+887 
-900 VPVYDASGNPVY
+900 AA
-912 EEGGETP
+912 
-919 KTRNI
+919 
-924 YQTES
+924 
-929 EERLDP
+929 
-935 CGYTCYLPYALT
+935 GYTCYLPYALT
-947 LSEENAKVYK
+947 LSNENAKVYK
-957 PYTSSVE
+957 PAETSVE
-964 GGVTTITFEQVEN
+964 AGVTTITFEQVEDN
-977 NAIEAYKPY
+977 EMEAYKPY
-986 YIVVSGSSG
+986 YIVVSGSED
-995 VDLSTDKNITIV
+995 VDLSTDAEVTV
-1007 SDTNGSWTVGGY
+1007 STDTGGSWTVGDY
-1019 ELKGTTTTIP
+1019 ALKGTTVTIP
-1029 NSTLYDANK
+1029 NSSLYNATY
-1038 PTYILQSDGKW
+1038 PTYILQSDGNW
-1049 HKVPQNQ
+1049 HKVPNNQ
-1056 PKAYIGP
+1056 PRAYIGP

-1069 ATTNSGARALNM
+1069 ATSTGAPMLNM
-1081 VIDDGEATTIDAV
+1081 VIDNGETTAIEQ

-1103 EHYYDMNGRLL
+1103 ERYFDLNGRLL
-1114 SGKPQKGMYIHN
+1114 SGKPQKGVYIHN
-1126 GKKYINK
+1126 GKKYIQK

>member
-1 MKKTIYILIALLLPL
+1 MKKTIYILIALLLSL

-30 VGGNTQAAVTRLDAT
+30 VDGNTQAAVTRLDAT

-58 IPYWSEGALTIPGTV
+58 IPYWSVGALTIPGTV

-86 VAFRLCSNLTSITIE
+86 VAFRLCTNLTSITIG
-101 EGVTKIDDY
+101 EGVTKIGDY

-117 VAKITLPKTLTTIER
+117 VANITLPSTLTTIER

-140 LKIMVCNATSAPA
+140 LKTMVCNATSAPA

-171 MAAERIMYIPEGH
+171 MAAERIMYIPEGY
-184 ESSYLSTKFDGTSYG
+184 ESSYLSTKFDGASYG

-235 NGGNKYKG
+235 NSGTMYKG
-243 SNNKMVTLT
+243 SSNRMVTLT
-252 TDLDLS
+252 IDLDLS
-258 GIDNWTPIGT
+258 SIDNWTPIGT
-268 SVHPFDGVFN
+268 SERPFFGIFN

-289 SGSSNYNG
+289 TGSSNYNG
-297 LFGYAN
+297 LFGYAQ

-311 LLNPTVSGPDYV
+311 LQNPTVSGPDYV

-329 VEGNSHITDILVT
+329 VDEDSHITDILVT
-342 SNCSGDD
+342 SNCSGDN
-349 GYTAKATDGSVGG
+349 GYTAKATNGSVGG

-373 RCLFDGWVKGTGWT
+373 RCMFYGWVKGTGWT

-402 CSASDFVQ
+402 CSASNFVQ
-410 NTKNIYVEKIPFTGG
+410 NTTYVFTEEIPFTGG

-437 CFARNTVSY
+437 CFARNILSY

-460 TNNVTASTIKNCAYL
+460 TNSFTASTIKNCAYWDRGL
-475 DIGRLLIGQPQTG
+475 NLIGQPQFD
-488 SNNTETDNQGYA
+488 NNTLTDNQDYTN
-500 EKSDMNQNK
+500 ESDMNQDK

-527 DYPIPATLKDMYLAN
+527 DYPIPATLKDMYINN

-548 GDFVYRPAKAAD
+548 GDFVYRPAKETY

-571 ATSVTVPATY
+571 ATSVTVPDTY
-581 GGKNVTA
+581 DGKNVTA

-617 ENCDALTTVNF
+617 ENCDALTTVYF

-647 SVDLPDAVTFVGR
+647 SVDLPDAVTDVGR
-660 DAFRG
+660 DAFVS
-665 CDNLTSFNIGTGF
+665 CDALTTFNIGRGF
-678 ENHEG
+678 KDHTS
-683 NFIAYCPKLTTLTA
+683 NFLAYCPQLTTLTT

-704 YSCVDNVL
+704 YLCVDNVL
-712 THKINRQGTYYGYI
+712 IHNVGSFRSYV
-726 IACAPGKEGD
+726 IACAPGKTGD
-736 YTIPDLE
+736 YVIPVSSLTNSTVNVFGS
-743 CSYITLFPYSFAT
+743 CFASCT
-756 CEKLTSITAP
+756 GLTSVTFPAG
-766 NKHIVLNDA
+766 KRFSLGKGV
-775 LFDGDYN
+775 FDGAYN
-782 LRYVDMRN
+782 LRYVDLSAITGTIED
-790 VDGFKD
+790 VK
-796 ESSSGYTDTTVT
+796 YTVNRSDT
-808 VDRNDANSPFY
+808 DSPFY
-819 GMSGYTMVYLPSG
+819 GMSEYTMIYLPSG
-832 NSAASG
+832 HSAAND
-838 EPNAVI
+838 EVNAVI
-844 GGTATAEIKLNDG
+844 GGTATAGIKLNDG

-872 LNRTLTA
+872 LNRALTA
-879 KSVTYAKF
+879 KSVTYAKL
-887 VTDSNGDPIVIGT
+887 VTDPNGDPIVIGT
-900 VPVYDASGNPVY
+900 VPVYDANGNPVY
-912 EEGGETP
+912 EEDGITP
-919 KTRNI
+919 KTRKI

-935 CGYTCYLPYALT
+935 RGYTCYLPYALT

-957 PYTSSVE
+957 PSTSSVE
-964 GGVTTITFEQVEN
+964 EGVTTITFEQVEN
-977 NAIEAYKPY
+977 NAMEAYKPY

-995 VDLSTDKNITIV
+995 VDLSTDENITIV
-1007 SDTNGSWTVGGY
+1007 SDTNGSWTVGDY

-1049 HKVPQNQ
+1049 HKVPENQ

-1063 FRAYFQ
+1063 FRTYFK
-1069 ATTNSGARALNM
+1069 ATSASATRALNM
-1081 VIDDGEATTIDAV
+1081 TLEDSEATAVDTV
-1094 IRTIDADGT
+1094 IRTIDVDGT

>member
-117 VAKITLPKTLTTIER
+117 VAKITLPTTLTTIER

-171 MAAERIMYIPEGH
+171 MAAERIMYVPEGH

-222 TSLQDLKD
+222 TSLQDLED

-235 NGGNKYKG
+235 NSGNKYKG

-258 GIDNWTPIGT
+258 SIDNWTPIGT
-268 SVHPFDGVFN
+268 SVHSFDGIFN
-278 GGGHVIKNLNV
+278 GGGHVIKNLKV

-329 VEGNSHITDILVT
+329 VDEDSHITDILVT
-342 SNCSGDD
+342 SNCSGND

-373 RCLFDGWVKGTGWT
+373 RCLFNGWVKGTGWT

-410 NTKNIYVEKIPFTGG
+410 NTKNLSYEPIPFTGG

-460 TNNVTASTIKNCAYL
+460 TNNVTTSTIKNCAYL
-475 DIGRLLIGQPQTG
+475 DIGRLLIGQPQAD
-488 SNNTETDNQGYA
+488 SNNTLTDNQGYTDR
-500 EKSDMNQNK
+500 SDMNQDK

-581 GGKNVTA
+581 DGKNVTA

-600 TSVTIGN
+600 TSVTIGD

-628 GSGVTTINA
+628 GTGVTTINA

-683 NFIAYCPKLTTLTA
+683 NFLAYCPSMTTLTA

-712 THKINRQGTYYGYI
+712 THKINRKGTYYGYI

-819 GMSGYTMVYLPSG
+819 GMSEYTMVYLPSG

-844 GGTATAEIKLNDG
+844 GGTANQIMLNDK
-857 WDFNPP
+857 WDFNPKVSP
-863 FSITAGGAT
+863 ITATNGVSYSRMLKPDMVEITEDTDESITIEGE
-872 LNRTLTA
+872 
-879 KSVTYAKF
+879 VTTQLEGHYEYA
-887 VTDSNGDPIVIGT
+887 
-900 VPVYDASGNPVY
+900 AA
-912 EEGGETP
+912 
-919 KTRNI
+919 
-924 YQTES
+924 
-929 EERLDP
+929 
-935 CGYTCYLPYALT
+935 GYTCYLPYALT
-947 LSEENAKVYK
+947 LSNENAKVYK
-957 PYTSSVE
+957 PAETSVE
-964 GGVTTITFEQVEN
+964 AGVTTITFEQVEDN
-977 NAIEAYKPY
+977 EMEAYKPY
-986 YIVVSGSSG
+986 YIVVSGSED
-995 VDLSTDKNITIV
+995 VDLSTDAEVTV
-1007 SDTNGSWTVGGY
+1007 STDTGGSWTVGDY
-1019 ELKGTTTTIP
+1019 ALKGTTVTIP
-1029 NSTLYDANK
+1029 NSSLYNATY

-1069 ATTNSGARALNM
+1069 AASASATRMLSM
-1081 VIDDGEATTIDAV
+1081 VFEDNGEATDIQQ

-1103 EHYYDMNGRLL
+1103 ERYFDLNGRLL
-1114 SGKPQKGMYIHN
+1114 PGKPQSGVYIYK
-1126 GKKYINK
+1126 GKKIKK

>member
-30 VGGNTQAAVTRLDAT
+30 VDGNTQAAVTRLDAT

-86 VAFRLCSNLTSITIE
+86 VAFRLCSNLTSITIG

-153 WSWNDIFSDK
+153 WRWNDIFSDK

-171 MAAERIMYIPEGH
+171 MAAERIMYVPEGH

-222 TSLQDLKD
+222 TSLQDLED

-235 NGGNKYKG
+235 NSGNKYKG

-258 GIDNWTPIGT
+258 SIDNWTPIGT
-268 SVHPFDGVFN
+268 SVHPFDGIFN

-297 LFGYAN
+297 LFGYAI

-329 VEGNSHITDILVT
+329 VDGDSHITDILVT
-342 SNCSGDD
+342 SNCSGDN

-362 IVGRANNATIE
+362 IVGRAKNATIE
-373 RCLFDGWVKGTGWT
+373 RCLFNGWVKGTGRT
-387 GGIIGNVNTNVTIID
+387 GGIIGNVNTDVTIID

-410 NTKNIYVEKIPFTGG
+410 NTKNVSNVALPFTGG

-437 CFARNTVSY
+437 CFARNTLSY
-446 TGSPSTFPGIIVGG
+446 TGNPLNFPGIIVGG

-475 DIGRLLIGQPQTG
+475 NVGFNLIGQPQAG
-488 SNNTETDNQGYA
+488 SNNTLTDNQGYTDR
-500 EKSDMNQNK
+500 SNMNQDK

-581 GGKNVTA
+581 DGKNVTA

-628 GSGVTTINA
+628 GTGVTTINA

-647 SVDLPDAVTFVGR
+647 SVDLPDAVTDVGR
-660 DAFRG
+660 DAFVS
-665 CDNLTSFNIGTGF
+665 CDALTTFNIGRGF
-678 ENHEG
+678 KDHTG
-683 NFIAYCPKLTTLTA
+683 NFLAYCPKLTTLTT

-704 YSCVDNVL
+704 YLCVDNVL
-712 THKINRQGTYYGYI
+712 IHNVGTYRSYV
-726 IACAPGKEGD
+726 IACAPGKTGD
-736 YTIPDLE
+736 YVIPVSSLTNTTVNVFGS
-743 CSYITLFPYSFAT
+743 CFASCT
-756 CEKLTSITAP
+756 GLTSVTFPAG
-766 NKHIVLNDA
+766 KRFSLGKGV
-775 LFDGDYN
+775 FDGAYN
-782 LRYVDMRN
+782 LRYVNLSAITGTIED
-790 VDGFKD
+790 VK
-796 ESSSGYTDTTVT
+796 YTVN
-808 VDRNDANSPFY
+808 RSDADSPFY
-819 GMSGYTMVYLPSG
+819 GMSEYTMIYLPSG
-832 NSAASG
+832 HSAAND
-838 EPNAVI
+838 EVNAVI
-844 GGTATAEIKLNDG
+844 GGTATAGIKLNDG

-863 FSITAGGAT
+863 FSITAGSAT
-872 LNRTLTA
+872 LNRALTA
-879 KSVTYAKF
+879 KSVTYAKL
-887 VTDSNGDPIVIGT
+887 VTDSDGNPIVIGT
-900 VPVYDASGNPVY
+900 VPVYDANGNPVY
-912 EEGGETP
+912 EEDGITP
-919 KTRNI
+919 KTRKI

-929 EERLDP
+929 EERLVP

-947 LSEENAKVYK
+947 LTNENAKVYK
-957 PYTSSVE
+957 PYTSSVKD
-964 GGVTTITFEQVEN
+964 GVTTITFEQVEN

-1029 NSTLYDANK
+1029 NSSLYDANK
-1038 PTYILQSDGKW
+1038 PAYLLQSDGKW

-1069 ATTNSGARALNM
+1069 ATSNSGARALNM

>member
-1 MKKTIYILIALLLPL
+1 MKRYIFPIIIAALLPAMAF
-16 AARADYTL
+16 AAKMQGTL
-24 STINVT
+24 TLGAPAIE
-30 VGGNTQAAVTRLDAT
+30 AVCIYDTEAKTAT
-45 NKIALLGNGYNAC
+45 LGNGYNAC
-58 IPYWSEGALTIPGTV
+58 INQYETGALYIPGTV
-73 SVGDDTYTVEVGP
+73 TYKEETYKVVVGQF
-86 VAFRLCSNLTSITIE
+86 AFRLCDKFTSITIG
-101 EGVTKIDDY
+101 EGVEQIDNY

-117 VAKITLPKTLTTIER
+117 VVSIVLPASLQTIGA
-132 GAFVNMKS
+132 GAFCNLSS
-140 LKIMVCNATSAPA
+140 LKTFLCKGTTAPT
-153 WSWNDIFSDK
+153 WDWNDVFSVL
-163 GTKESMTN
+163 GTKASMEE
-171 MAAERIMYIPEGH
+171 MAQKRILYVPKDKLA
-184 ESSYLSTKFDGTSYG
+184 SYNDTKFDGTSSG
-199 KETVGWQEAFTRIY
+199 TLTGANEKVGWQEAFARIY
-213 EMNDEPQEI
+213 ELSDEPQEI

-235 NGGNKYKG
+235 NSGNKYKG

-258 GIDNWTPIGT
+258 SIDNWTPIGT
-268 SVHPFDGVFN
+268 SVHPFDGIFN

-289 SGSSNYNG
+289 SGSSNNNG

-329 VEGNSHITDILVT
+329 VDGDSHITDILVT
-342 SNCSGDD
+342 SNCSGDN
-349 GYTAKATDGSVGG
+349 GYTAKATNGSVGG

-373 RCLFDGWVKGTGWT
+373 RCLFNGWVKGTGWT

-410 NTKNIYVEKIPFTGG
+410 NTKNISTQAIPFTGG

-437 CFARNTVSY
+437 CFARNINILSY

-460 TNNVTASTIKNCAYL
+460 TNNVTTSTIKNCAYL
-475 DIGRLLIGQPQTG
+475 NVGFNLIGQPQEG

-500 EKSDMNQNK
+500 DKSDMNQDK

-527 DYPIPATLKDMYLAN
+527 DYPIPATLKDMYIAN

-581 GGKNVTA
+581 DGKNVTA

-600 TSVTIGN
+600 TTITLGRN
-607 NVTTIGASAF
+607 LKSIGAHAF
-617 ENCDALTTVNF
+617 EN
-628 GSGVTTINA
+628 
-637 KAFYDCDALT
+637 CDALT

-683 NFIAYCPKLTTLTA
+683 NFLAYCPKLTTLTT

-704 YSCVDNVL
+704 YLCDDNVL
-712 THKINRQGTYYGYI
+712 THKIKRKETYYGYI

-844 GGTATAEIKLNDG
+844 GGTANQIMLNDK
-857 WDFNPP
+857 WDFNPKVSP
-863 FSITAGGAT
+863 ITATNGVSYSRMLKPDMVEITEDTGESIT
-872 LNRTLTA
+872 
-879 KSVTYAKF
+879 
-887 VTDSNGDPIVIGT
+887 I
-900 VPVYDASGNPVY
+900 
-912 EEGGETP
+912 GGEET
-919 KTRNI
+919 TQLEGH
-924 YQTES
+924 YEYAAA
-929 EERLDP
+929 
-935 CGYTCYLPYALT
+935 GYTCYLPYALT
-947 LSEENAKVYK
+947 LSNENAKVYK
-957 PYTSSVE
+957 PAETSVE
-964 GGVTTITFEQVEN
+964 AGVTTITFEQVEDN
-977 NAIEAYKPY
+977 EMEAYQPY
-986 YIVVSGSSG
+986 YIVVSGSED
-995 VDLSTDKNITIV
+995 VDLSTDAEVTV
-1007 SDTNGSWTVGGY
+1007 STDTGGSWTVGDY
-1019 ELKGTTTTIP
+1019 ALKGTTVTIP
-1029 NSTLYDANK
+1029 NSSLYNATY
-1038 PTYILQSDGKW
+1038 PTYILQSDGNW
-1049 HKVPQNQ
+1049 HKVPNNQ
-1056 PKAYIGP
+1056 PRAYIGP

-1069 ATTNSGARALNM
+1069 AASASATRMLSM
-1081 VIDDGEATTIDAV
+1081 VFEDNGEATDIQQ

-1103 EHYYDMNGRLL
+1103 ERYFDLNGRLL
-1114 SGKPQKGMYIHN
+1114 PGKPQSGVYIYK
-1126 GKKYINK
+1126 GKKIKK

>member
-1 MKKTIYILIALLLPL
+1 MKRYIFPIIIAALLPAMAF
-16 AARADYTL
+16 AAKMQGTL
-24 STINVT
+24 TLGAPAIE
-30 VGGNTQAAVTRLDAT
+30 AVCIYDTEAKTAT
-45 NKIALLGNGYNAC
+45 LGNGYNAC
-58 IPYWSEGALTIPGTV
+58 INQYETGALYIPGTV
-73 SVGDDTYTVEVGP
+73 TYKEETYKVVVGQF
-86 VAFRLCSNLTSITIE
+86 AFRLCDKFTSITIG
-101 EGVTKIDDY
+101 EGVEQIDNY

-117 VAKITLPKTLTTIER
+117 VVSIVLPASLQTIGA
-132 GAFVNMKS
+132 GAFCNLSS
-140 LKIMVCNATSAPA
+140 LKTFLCKGTTAPT
-153 WSWNDIFSDK
+153 WDWNDVFSVL
-163 GTKESMTN
+163 GTKASMEE
-171 MAAERIMYIPEGH
+171 MAQKRILYVPKDKLA
-184 ESSYLSTKFDGTSYG
+184 SYNDTKFDGTSSG
-199 KETVGWQEAFTRIY
+199 TLTGANEKVGWQEAFARIY
-213 EMNDEPQEI
+213 ELSDEPQEI

-235 NGGNKYKG
+235 NSGNKYKG

-258 GIDNWTPIGT
+258 SIDNWTPIGT
-268 SVHPFDGVFN
+268 SVHPFDGIFN
-278 GGGHVIKNLNV
+278 GGGHVIKNLKV
-289 SGSSNYNG
+289 DRAEWYNG

-303 KATIYNMH
+303 NATIYNMH

-329 VEGNSHITDILVT
+329 VDGDSHITDILVT
-342 SNCSGDD
+342 SNCSGDN
-349 GYTAKATDGSVGG
+349 GYTAKATNGSVGG

-373 RCLFDGWVKGTGWT
+373 RCLFNGWVKGTGWT

-410 NTKNIYVEKIPFTGG
+410 NTKNISTQAIPFTGG

-437 CFARNTVSY
+437 CFARNINILSY

-460 TNNVTASTIKNCAYL
+460 TNNVTTSTIKNCAYL
-475 DIGRLLIGQPQTG
+475 NVGFNLIGQPQEG

-500 EKSDMNQNK
+500 DKSDMNQDK

-527 DYPIPATLKDMYLAN
+527 DYPIPATLKDMYIAN

-571 ATSVTVPATY
+571 ATSVTVPDTY
-581 GGKNVTA
+581 DGKNVTA

-600 TSVTIGN
+600 TTITLGRN
-607 NVTTIGASAF
+607 LKSIGAHAF
-617 ENCDALTTVNF
+617 EN
-628 GSGVTTINA
+628 
-637 KAFYDCDALT
+637 CDALT

-683 NFIAYCPKLTTLTA
+683 NFLAYCPKLTTLTT

-704 YSCVDNVL
+704 YLCDDNVL
-712 THKINRQGTYYGYI
+712 THKIKRKETYYGYI

-844 GGTATAEIKLNDG
+844 GGTANQIMLNDK
-857 WDFNPP
+857 WDFNPKVSP
-863 FSITAGGAT
+863 ITATNGVSYSRMLKPDMVEITEDTGESIT
-872 LNRTLTA
+872 
-879 KSVTYAKF
+879 
-887 VTDSNGDPIVIGT
+887 I
-900 VPVYDASGNPVY
+900 
-912 EEGGETP
+912 GGEET
-919 KTRNI
+919 TQLEGH
-924 YQTES
+924 YEYAAA
-929 EERLDP
+929 
-935 CGYTCYLPYALT
+935 GYTCYLPYALT
-947 LSEENAKVYK
+947 LSNENAKVYK
-957 PYTSSVE
+957 PAETSVE
-964 GGVTTITFEQVEN
+964 AGVTTITFEQVEDN
-977 NAIEAYKPY
+977 EMEAYQPY
-986 YIVVSGSSG
+986 YIVVSGSED
-995 VDLSTDKNITIV
+995 VDLSTDAEVTV
-1007 SDTNGSWTVGGY
+1007 STDTGGSWTVGDY
-1019 ELKGTTTTIP
+1019 ALKGTTVTIP
-1029 NSTLYDANK
+1029 NSSLYNATY
-1038 PTYILQSDGKW
+1038 PTYILQSDGNW
-1049 HKVPQNQ
+1049 HKVPNNQ
-1056 PKAYIGP
+1056 PRAYIGP

-1069 ATTNSGARALNM
+1069 AASASATRMLSM
-1081 VIDDGEATTIDAV
+1081 VFEDNGEATDIQQ

-1103 EHYYDMNGRLL
+1103 ERYFDLNGRLL
-1114 SGKPQKGMYIHN
+1114 PGKPQSGVYIYK
-1126 GKKYINK
+1126 GKKIKK

>member
-86 VAFRLCSNLTSITIE
+86 VAFRLCSNLTSITIG

-117 VAKITLPKTLTTIER
+117 VAKITLPSTLTTIER

-171 MAAERIMYIPEGH
+171 MAAERIMYVPEGH

-258 GIDNWTPIGT
+258 SIDNWTPIGT
-268 SVHPFDGVFN
+268 STHSFNGIFN

-329 VEGNSHITDILVT
+329 VEGDSHITDILVT
-342 SNCSGDD
+342 SNCSGDN

-373 RCLFDGWVKGTGWT
+373 RCLFNGWVKGTGWT

-410 NTKNIYVEKIPFTGG
+410 NTNNIYVDKIPFTGG

-437 CFARNTVSY
+437 CFARNTLSY

-460 TNNVTASTIKNCAYL
+460 TNNVTTSTIKNCVYL
-475 DIGRLLIGQPQTG
+475 DIGRWLIGQPQAG

-500 EKSDMNQNK
+500 DRSDMNQDK

-527 DYPIPATLKDMYLAN
+527 DYPIPATLKDMYIAN

-571 ATSVTVPATY
+571 ATSVTVPDTY
-581 GGKNVTA
+581 DGKNVTA

-647 SVDLPDAVTFVGR
+647 SVDLPDAVTDVGR
-660 DAFRG
+660 DAFVS
-665 CDNLTSFNIGTGF
+665 CDALTTFNIGRGF
-678 ENHEG
+678 TDHTG
-683 NFIAYCPKLTTLTA
+683 NFLAYCPQLTTLTT

-704 YSCVDNVL
+704 YLCVDNVL
-712 THKINRQGTYYGYI
+712 IHNVGEYRSYV
-726 IACAPGKEGD
+726 IACAPGKTGD
-736 YTIPDLE
+736 YVIPVSSLTNIRVNVFGS
-743 CSYITLFPYSFAT
+743 CFASCT
-756 CEKLTSITAP
+756 GLTSVTFPAG
-766 NKHIVLNDA
+766 KKFSLGKGV
-775 LFDGDYN
+775 FDGAYN
-782 LRYVDMRN
+782 LRYVNLSAITGTIED
-790 VDGFKD
+790 VK
-796 ESSSGYTDTTVT
+796 YTVN
-808 VDRNDANSPFY
+808 RSDADSPFY
-819 GMSGYTMVYLPSG
+819 GMSEYTMIYLPSG
-832 NSAASG
+832 HSAAND
-838 EPNAVI
+838 EVNAVI
-844 GGTATAEIKLNDG
+844 GGTATAGIKLNDG

-863 FSITAGGAT
+863 LSITAGGAT
-872 LNRTLTA
+872 LNRALTA
-879 KSVTYAKF
+879 KSVTYAKL

-900 VPVYDASGNPVY
+900 VPVYDNSGNPVY
-912 EEGGETP
+912 EEDGITP

-929 EERLDP
+929 EERLVP
-935 CGYTCYLPYALT
+935 RGYTCYLPYALT

-977 NAIEAYKPY
+977 NAMEAYKPY

-1029 NSTLYDANK
+1029 NSSLYDADK
-1038 PTYILQSDGKW
+1038 PAYLLQSDGKW
-1049 HKVPQNQ
+1049 HKVPENQ

-1094 IRTIDADGT
+1094 IHTIDADGT

-1114 SGKPQKGMYIHN
+1114 SGKPEKGMYIHN

>member
-86 VAFRLCSNLTSITIE
+86 VAFRLCTNLTSITIG

-117 VAKITLPKTLTTIER
+117 VAKITLPSTLTTIER

-171 MAAERIMYIPEGH
+171 MAAERIMYVPEGH

-235 NGGNKYKG
+235 NSGNKYKG

-258 GIDNWTPIGT
+258 SIGNWTPIGT
-268 SVHPFDGVFN
+268 SVHHFDGVFN
-278 GGGHVIKNLNV
+278 GGGHVIKNLKV

-297 LFGYAN
+297 LFGYAI

-329 VEGNSHITDILVT
+329 VDGDSHITDILVT

-373 RCLFDGWVKGTGWT
+373 RCLFNGWVKGTGWT
-387 GGIIGNVNTNVTIID
+387 GGIIGNVKTNVTIID

-410 NTKNIYVEKIPFTGG
+410 NTKNIYVDKIPFTGG

-460 TNNVTASTIKNCAYL
+460 TNNVTTSTIKNCAYL
-475 DIGRLLIGQPQTG
+475 DIGRWLIGQPQAG
-488 SNNTETDNQGYA
+488 SNNTETENQGYA
-500 EKSDMNQNK
+500 DRSDMNQDK

-571 ATSVTVPATY
+571 ATSVTVPDTY
-581 GGKNVTA
+581 DGKNVTA

-600 TSVTIGN
+600 TSVTIGD

-647 SVDLPDAVTFVGR
+647 SVDLPDAVTDVGR
-660 DAFRG
+660 DAFVS
-665 CDNLTSFNIGTGF
+665 CDALTTFNIGRGF
-678 ENHEG
+678 TDHTG
-683 NFIAYCPKLTTLTA
+683 NFLAYCPQLTTLTT

-704 YSCVDNVL
+704 YLCVDNVL
-712 THKINRQGTYYGYI
+712 IHNVGDYRSYV
-726 IACAPGKEGD
+726 IACAPGKTGD
-736 YTIPDLE
+736 YVIPVSSLTNYTVNVFGS
-743 CSYITLFPYSFAT
+743 CFASCT
-756 CEKLTSITAP
+756 GLTSVTFPAG
-766 NKHIVLNDA
+766 KKFSLGKGV
-775 LFDGDYN
+775 FDGAYN
-782 LRYVDMRN
+782 LRYVDLSAITGTIED
-790 VDGFKD
+790 VK
-796 ESSSGYTDTTVT
+796 YTVN
-808 VDRNDANSPFY
+808 RSDADSPFY
-819 GMSGYTMVYLPSG
+819 GMSEYTMIYLPSG
-832 NSAASG
+832 HSAAND
-838 EPNAVI
+838 EVNAVI
-844 GGTATAEIKLNDG
+844 GGTATAGIKLNDG

-872 LNRTLTA
+872 LNRALTA

-900 VPVYDASGNPVY
+900 VPVYDDSGNPVY
-912 EEGGETP
+912 EEDGITP

-935 CGYTCYLPYALT
+935 RGYTCYLPYALT

-977 NAIEAYKPY
+977 NAMEAYKPY

-995 VDLSTDKNITIV
+995 VDLSTDENITIV

-1019 ELKGTTTTIP
+1019 ELKGTTVEIP
-1029 NSTLYDANK
+1029 NSSLYDADK
-1038 PTYILQSDGKW
+1038 PAYLLQSDGKW

-1094 IRTIDADGT
+1094 IHTIDADGT

-1114 SGKPQKGMYIHN
+1114 SGKPEKGMYIHN